1 MQRILSKRVL
11 RDIRENLLRYLALFF
26 LVAMVMYMVVAIVG
40 ASETIMQGTEE
51 SAAVHHREDGQF
63 GVFVPL
69 TDSEVTQITDKGVTV
84 QQDFSLDFHQGQA
97 TLRIYQAREKI
108 DLFAPEQGAELPM
121 QGEILLE
128 QHYAEKH
135 ELGLGDTL
143 TVGGRDFIVAG
154 IGSTPDYDATYEK
167 TSDTTVD
174 SNLFGVGFVTA
185 EDYEALKAGGQ
196 NFRTEDYTYTYL
208 LNGAMTDQELKE
220 LLQSFELDRSKVT
233 DTYFLEMLADAEET
247 KNDIQDGIREL
258 LDGVNELTDGVDEL
272 AEHNTDLTD
281 AADTLF
287 DAMLEQVNDSL
298 EDAGVE
304 VTLTSS
310 NYEQQLNTMI
320 ADPHAYTAS
329 MQEDLQDIKKS
340 LDELQEFR
348 DGVKSYTD
356 GVNAASAGG
365 GALVGGMSKITEN
378 SAALNQGAYG
388 IFNAILGMVN
398 EQLKTQLE
406 PYAAYGIT
414 FSGLTLDG
422 YGEQLDQMAAVFT
435 QKGASQ
441 TAAQLAAVKGQLDKV
456 ARFRDGVKAYT
467 AGVGEAAG
475 GSQQLFGGLSVL
487 YTASEP
493 LVSGTDAVV
502 DALMDMVEAQL
513 KENNITVD
521 LTADNYKEELDR
533 LAAEGSMDIKLRDS
547 LQEAKDTLADLEDF
561 REGIIEYT
569 DAVSEIADGSK
580 ELRDGVREL
589 QEEADDMIEEYFTFD
604 IDNLTQFLI
613 AEDNPRIDAAAGDVV
628 INRFAGILAG
638 IILMVL
644 FTYVISVFVIHNIEK
659 ESSVIGALY
668 ALGVTRGQLLFHY
681 LLNPMLISFLGGAV
695 GCILGFSKYGTGW
708 QMGDSIAYYSLPP
721 MQIVTPGYLLFYSL
735 IMPPVTAAVV
745 NYLVINKKLKRT
757 ALSLLRNEQTAG
769 KAGRIQNM
777 NLGNMKFLL
786 RFQIRQML
794 REIRSAFAVVIG
806 MFICLLILMLSIDCA
821 VLCINFGN
829 ACLEETKY
837 AYMYTYKYPTEDVP
851 EGGTPAYVENLKK
864 EAYGYNLD
872 VTVLGID
879 DDNPY
884 FPIATADKK
893 NEIVISS
900 AAAQKFGVKVG
911 DKLVLSDEVNE
922 RDYAFTVKD
931 IVSFTSGLLILM
943 LSIDCAVLCI
953 NFGNACLEET
963 KYAYMYTYK
972 YPTEDVPEGGT
983 PAYVENLKKEA
994 YGYNLDVTVLGID
1007 DDNPYFPI
1015 ATADK
1020 KNEIVISSAAAQKFG
1035 VKVGDKLVLSD
1046 EVNERDYA
1054 FTVKDIVSFTSGV
1067 YVFLDRDVMQ
1077 ELFDQEDDYYNV
1089 VFADHA
1095 LDIDNGRLYATV
1107 SKDNVAESSQIFT
1120 DMMGP
1125 MVVMLVAISALI
1137 FMIVMY
1143 LMMKVMID
1151 RSAFSISLMK
1161 VFGYRRREI
1170 RRLYLDGN
1178 FYVILLGAVICVPL
1192 AKWSMDLVY
1201 PYCIANVAIGMD
1213 LKFTPQIYIMIY
1225 GGILLC
1231 YMVINFLLVG
1241 RLNKLV
1247 PAEILKNRE

>member
-1 MQRILSKRVL
+1 MRSGFRRQNWRICRMQRILSKRVL

-108 DLFAPEQGAELPM
+108 DLFAPEQGAELPR

-143 TVGGRDFIVAG
+143 TVGCRDFIVAG

-258 LDGVNELTDGVDEL
+258 LDGVNELADGVDEL
-272 AEHNTDLTD
+272 AEHNTDLMD

-378 SAALNQGAYG
+378 SAALNQGADG

-398 EQLKTQLE
+398 EQLKAQME

-441 TAAQLAAVKGQLDKV
+441 TAAQLAAVKGQLDTV
-456 ARFRDGVKAYT
+456 AQFRDGVKAYT

-533 LAAEGSMDIKLRDS
+533 LAAEGSSMDIKLRDS
-547 LQEAKDTLADLEDF
+547 LQKAKDTLADLEDF

-721 MQIVTPGYLLFYSL
+721 MQIVAPGYLLFYSL

-769 KAGRIQNM
+769 KAGRVQNM

-806 MFICLLILMLSIDCA
+806 MFI
-821 VLCINFGN
+821 
-829 ACLEETKY
+829 
-837 AYMYTYKYPTEDVP
+837 
-851 EGGTPAYVENLKK
+851 
-864 EAYGYNLD
+864 
-872 VTVLGID
+872 
-879 DDNPY
+879 
-884 FPIATADKK
+884 
-893 NEIVISS
+893 
-900 AAAQKFGVKVG
+900 
-911 DKLVLSDEVNE
+911 
-922 RDYAFTVKD
+922 
-931 IVSFTSGLLILM
+931 
-943 LSIDCAVLCI
+943 
-953 NFGNACLEET
+953 
-963 KYAYMYTYK
+963 
-972 YPTEDVPEGGT
+972 
-983 PAYVENLKKEA
+983 
-994 YGYNLDVTVLGID
+994 
-1007 DDNPYFPI
+1007 
-1015 ATADK
+1015 
-1020 KNEIVISSAAAQKFG
+1020 
-1035 VKVGDKLVLSD
+1035 
-1046 EVNERDYA
+1046 
-1054 FTVKDIVSFTSGV
+1054 
-1067 YVFLDRDVMQ
+1067 
-1077 ELFDQEDDYYNV
+1077 
-1089 VFADHA
+1089 
-1095 LDIDNGRLYATV
+1095 
-1107 SKDNVAESSQIFT
+1107 
-1120 DMMGP
+1120 
-1125 MVVMLVAISALI
+1125 
-1137 FMIVMY
+1137 
-1143 LMMKVMID
+1143 
-1151 RSAFSISLMK
+1151 
-1161 VFGYRRREI
+1161 
-1170 RRLYLDGN
+1170 
-1178 FYVILLGAVICVPL
+1178 
-1192 AKWSMDLVY
+1192 
-1201 PYCIANVAIGMD
+1201 
-1213 LKFTPQIYIMIY
+1213 
-1225 GGILLC
+1225 
-1231 YMVINFLLVG
+1231 
-1241 RLNKLV
+1241 
-1247 PAEILKNRE
+1247 

>member
-26 LVAMVMYMVVAIVG
+26 LVALVMYMVVAIVG
-40 ASETIMQGTEE
+40 AAETIMQGTKE
-51 SAAVHHREDGQF
+51 SGRIHHREDGQF

-69 TDSEVTQITDKGVTV
+69 TDDEIAQIAEKGVTL
-84 QQDFSLDFHQGQA
+84 QRDFSLDFHLGQS
-97 TLRIYQAREKI
+97 TLRVYQARETV
-108 DLFAPEQGAELPM
+108 DLFVPSQGSELPA

-143 TVGGRDFIVAG
+143 TVGGRDFTVSG
-154 IGSTPDYDATYEK
+154 IGSTPDYDAAYEK

-174 SNLFGVGFVTA
+174 SNLFGVGFVTS
-185 EDYEALKAGGQ
+185 EDYEALKAGGE

-208 LNGAMTDQELKE
+208 LNDAMTDQKLKE

-258 LDGVNELTDGVDEL
+258 LDGVNELADGVDEL
-272 AEHNTDLTD
+272 AEHNAELTD

-298 EDAGVE
+298 KDAGVE

-310 NYEQQLNTMI
+310 NYEQQLNNMI
-320 ADPHAYTAS
+320 ANPHAYTAS
-329 MQEDLQDIKKS
+329 MRQDLQDIKKS
-340 LDELQEFR
+340 LDELQEYK
-348 DGVKSYTD
+348 DGIKAYTD
-356 GVNAASAGG
+356 GVNAASDGSG
-365 GALVGGMSKITEN
+365 KLVVGMGQITAN
-378 SAALNQGAYG
+378 SDALNQGADA

-398 EQLKTQLE
+398 EQLQAQFS
-406 PYAAYGIT
+406 AAGFP
-414 FSGLTLDG
+414 FSGLTADG
-422 YGEQLDQMAAVFT
+422 YGKELDQMAATFT
-435 QKGASQ
+435 QMGASQ
-441 TAAQLAAVKGQLDKV
+441 VAAQLSAVKSQLDTV
-456 ARFRDGVKAYT
+456 AQFRDGVKAYT
-467 AGVGEAAG
+467 KGVGEASIG
-475 GSQQLFGGLSVL
+475 NQQLFCGLSTL

-513 KENNITVD
+513 EESDISVD
-521 LTADNYKEELDR
+521 LTADNYKEELER
-533 LAAEGSMDIKLRDS
+533 LTAEGSSVDAKLKDS
-547 LQEAKDTLADLEDF
+547 LKEAKDTLADLEDF
-561 REGIIEYT
+561 REGIIDYT
-569 DAVSEIADGSK
+569 DAVDEIADGSR
-580 ELRDGVREL
+580 ELRDGVQEL
-589 QEEADDMIEEYFTFD
+589 QDETDDMIEEYFTFD

-613 AEDNPRIDAAAGDVV
+613 AADNPRIDAAAGDVI

-681 LLNPMLISFLGGAV
+681 LLNPMLIAFLGGVV

-708 QMGDSIAYYSLPP
+708 QMDDSIAYYSLPP
-721 MQIVTPGYLLFYSL
+721 MRIVTPGYLLFYSL

-745 NYLVINKKLKRT
+745 NYLVINKKLKCT

-806 MFICLLILMLSIDCA
+806 MFICLLILIMSIDCA

-900 AAAQKFGVKVG
+900 AAAQKFGVKAG

-922 RDYAFTVKD
+922 RDYAFTVKN
-931 IVSFTSGLLILM
+931 IVT
-943 LSIDCAVLCI
+943 
-953 NFGNACLEET
+953 
-963 KYAYMYTYK
+963 
-972 YPTEDVPEGGT
+972 
-983 PAYVENLKKEA
+983 
-994 YGYNLDVTVLGID
+994 
-1007 DDNPYFPI
+1007 
-1015 ATADK
+1015 
-1020 KNEIVISSAAAQKFG
+1020 
-1035 VKVGDKLVLSD
+1035 
-1046 EVNERDYA
+1046 
-1054 FTVKDIVSFTSGV
+1054 FTSGV

-1107 SKDNVAESSQIFT
+1107 SKENVEESSQIFT

-1178 FYVILLGAVICVPL
+1178 FYVILLGALICVPL

-1247 PAEILKNRE
+1247 PAEVLKNRE

>member
-1 MQRILSKRVL
+1 MRSGFRRRNWRICRMQRILSKRVL

-26 LVAMVMYMVVAIVG
+26 LVALVMYMVVAIVG
-40 ASETIMQGTEE
+40 AAETIMQGTKE
-51 SAAVHHREDGQF
+51 SGRIHHREDGQF

-69 TDSEVTQITDKGVTV
+69 TDDEIAQITEKGVTL
-84 QQDFSLDFHQGQA
+84 QRDFSLDFHLGQS
-97 TLRIYQAREKI
+97 TLRVYRERETV
-108 DLFAPEQGAELPM
+108 DLFVPSQGSEVPA

-135 ELGLGDTL
+135 ELGLGDSL
-143 TVGGRDFIVAG
+143 TVGGRDFIVTG
-154 IGSTPDYDATYEK
+154 IGSTPDYDAAYEK

-185 EDYEALKAGGQ
+185 EDYEALKAGGE

-208 LNGAMTDQELKE
+208 LNDAMTDQELKE

-247 KNDIQDGIREL
+247 KNDLQDGIREL
-258 LDGVNELTDGVDEL
+258 LDGVNELADGVDEL
-272 AEHNTDLTD
+272 AEHNAELTD

-298 EDAGVE
+298 KDAGVE
-304 VTLTSS
+304 VRLTSS

-320 ADPHAYTAS
+320 ANPHAYTAS
-329 MQEDLQDIKKS
+329 MRQDLQDIKKS
-340 LDELQEFR
+340 LDELQEYK
-348 DGVKSYTD
+348 DGIKAYTE
-356 GVNAASAGG
+356 GVNAASDGSG
-365 GALVGGMSKITEN
+365 KLVVGMGQITAN
-378 SAALNQGAYG
+378 SDALNQGADA

-398 EQLKTQLE
+398 EQLQAQFS
-406 PYAAYGIT
+406 AAGFP
-414 FSGLTLDG
+414 FSGLTADG
-422 YGEQLDQMAAVFT
+422 YGKELDQMAAMFT
-435 QKGASQ
+435 QMGDSQ
-441 TAAQLAAVKGQLDKV
+441 VAAQLSAVKSQLD
-456 ARFRDGVKAYT
+456 FRDGVKAYT
-467 AGVGEAAG
+467 KGVGEASIG
-475 GSQQLFGGLSVL
+475 NQQLFCGLSTL
-487 YTASEP
+487 YTASES

-513 KENNITVD
+513 EESDISVD
-521 LTADNYKEELDR
+521 LTADNYKEELER
-533 LAAEGSMDIKLRDS
+533 LTAEGSSVDAKLKDS
-547 LQEAKDTLADLEDF
+547 LKEAKDTLADLEDF
-561 REGIIEYT
+561 REGIIDYT
-569 DAVSEIADGSK
+569 DAVDEIADGSR
-580 ELRDGVREL
+580 ELRDGVQEL
-589 QEEADDMIEEYFTFD
+589 QDETDDMIEEYFTFD

-613 AEDNPRIDAAAGDVV
+613 AADNPRMDAAAGDVI

-681 LLNPMLISFLGGAV
+681 LLNPMLIAFLGGVV

-721 MQIVTPGYLLFYSL
+721 MRIVTPGYLLFYSL
-735 IMPPVTAAVV
+735 IMPPVTAVVV
-745 NYLVINKKLKRT
+745 NYLVINKKLKCT

-777 NLGNMKFLL
+777 NLGDMKFLL

-806 MFICLLILMLSIDCA
+806 MFICLLILMMSIDCA

-879 DDNPY
+879 DGNPY
-884 FPIATADKK
+884 FPI
-893 NEIVISS
+893 V
-900 AAAQKFGVKVG
+900 
-911 DKLVLSDEVNE
+911 
-922 RDYAFTVKD
+922 
-931 IVSFTSGLLILM
+931 
-943 LSIDCAVLCI
+943 
-953 NFGNACLEET
+953 
-963 KYAYMYTYK
+963 
-972 YPTEDVPEGGT
+972 
-983 PAYVENLKKEA
+983 
-994 YGYNLDVTVLGID
+994 
-1007 DDNPYFPI
+1007 
-1015 ATADK
+1015 TADK

-1067 YVFLDRDVMQ
+1067 YVFLDRDIMQ

-1107 SKDNVAESSQIFT
+1107 SKENVEESSQIFT

-1125 MVVMLVAISALI
+1125 MVVMLVAISVLI

-1178 FYVILLGAVICVPL
+1178 FYVILLGALICVPL

-1247 PAEILKNRE
+1247 PAEVLKNRE

>member
-26 LVAMVMYMVVAIVG
+26 LVALVMYMVVAIVG
-40 ASETIMQGTEE
+40 AAETIMQGTKE
-51 SAAVHHREDGQF
+51 SGRIHHGEDGQF

-69 TDSEVTQITDKGVTV
+69 TDDEIAQITEKGVTL
-84 QQDFSLDFHQGQA
+84 QRDFSLDFHLGQS
-97 TLRIYQAREKI
+97 TLRVYQARENV
-108 DLFAPEQGAELPM
+108 DLFVPSQSSEVPA

-135 ELGLGDTL
+135 ELGLGDSL
-143 TVGGRDFIVAG
+143 TVGGRDFIVTG

-185 EDYEALKAGGQ
+185 EDYEALKAGGE

-208 LNGAMTDQELKE
+208 LNDAMTDQELKE

-258 LDGVNELTDGVDEL
+258 LDGVNELADGVDEL
-272 AEHNTDLTD
+272 AEHNTELTD

-298 EDAGVE
+298 KEAGVE

-320 ADPHAYTAS
+320 ANPHAYTAS
-329 MQEDLQDIKKS
+329 MRQDLQDIKKS
-340 LDELQEFR
+340 LEELQEYK
-348 DGVKSYTD
+348 DGIKAYTE
-356 GVNAASAGG
+356 GVNAASDGSG
-365 GALVGGMSKITEN
+365 KLVVGMGQITVN
-378 SAALNQGAYG
+378 SDALNQGADA

-398 EQLKTQLE
+398 EQLQAQFHTS
-406 PYAAYGIT
+406 GFT
-414 FSGLTLDG
+414 FSGLTADG
-422 YGEQLDQMAAVFT
+422 YCKELDQMAAMFT
-435 QKGASQ
+435 QMGAPQ
-441 TAAQLAAVKGQLDKV
+441 VAAQLSTVKSQLDTV
-456 ARFRDGVKAYT
+456 AQFRDGVKAYT
-467 AGVGEAAG
+467 KGVGEASIG
-475 GSQQLFGGLSVL
+475 NQQLFCGLSTL

-513 KENNITVD
+513 EESDISVD
-521 LTADNYKEELDR
+521 LTADNYKEELER
-533 LAAEGSMDIKLRDS
+533 LTAGGSSVDAKLKDS
-547 LQEAKDTLADLEDF
+547 LKDAKDTLADLEDF
-561 REGIIEYT
+561 REGIIDYT
-569 DAVSEIADGSK
+569 DAVDEIADGSR
-580 ELRDGVREL
+580 ELRDGVQEL
-589 QEEADDMIEEYFTFD
+589 QDETDDMIEEYFTFD

-613 AEDNPRIDAAAGDVV
+613 AADNPRIDAAAGDVI

-681 LLNPMLISFLGGAV
+681 LLNPMLIAFLGGVV
-695 GCILGFSKYGTGW
+695 GCILGFSEYGTGW

-721 MQIVTPGYLLFYSL
+721 MRIVTPGYLLFYSL

-745 NYLVINKKLKRT
+745 NYLVINKKLKCT

-837 AYMYTYKYPTEDVP
+837 AYMYTYKYPMENVP

-884 FPIATADKK
+884 FPIVTADKK

-900 AAAQKFGVKVG
+900 AAAQKFGVKAG

-922 RDYAFTVKD
+922 RDYAFTVK
-931 IVSFTSGLLILM
+931 
-943 LSIDCAVLCI
+943 
-953 NFGNACLEET
+953 N
-963 KYAYMYTYK
+963 
-972 YPTEDVPEGGT
+972 
-983 PAYVENLKKEA
+983 
-994 YGYNLDVTVLGID
+994 TV
-1007 DDNPYFPI
+1007 N
-1015 ATADK
+1015 
-1020 KNEIVISSAAAQKFG
+1020 
-1035 VKVGDKLVLSD
+1035 
-1046 EVNERDYA
+1046 
-1054 FTVKDIVSFTSGV
+1054 FTSGV

-1107 SKDNVAESSQIFT
+1107 SKENVEESSQIFT

-1178 FYVILLGAVICVPL
+1178 FYVILLGALICVPL

-1247 PAEILKNRE
+1247 PAEVLKNRE

>member
-1 MQRILSKRVL
+1 MRSGFRRRNWRICRMQRILSKRVL

-26 LVAMVMYMVVAIVG
+26 LVALVMYMVVAIVG
-40 ASETIMQGTEE
+40 AAETIMQGTKE
-51 SAAVHHREDGQF
+51 SGRIHHREDGQF

-69 TDSEVTQITDKGVTV
+69 TDDEIAQITEKGVTL
-84 QQDFSLDFHQGQA
+84 QRDFSLDFHLGQS
-97 TLRIYQAREKI
+97 TLRVYRARETV
-108 DLFAPEQGAELPM
+108 DLFVPSQGSEVPA

-143 TVGGRDFIVAG
+143 TVGGRDFIVTG
-154 IGSTPDYDATYEK
+154 IGSTPDYDAAYEK

-185 EDYEALKAGGQ
+185 EDYEALKAGGES
-196 NFRTEDYTYTYL
+196 FRTEDYTYTYL
-208 LNGAMTDQELKE
+208 LNDAMTDQELKE

-258 LDGVNELTDGVDEL
+258 LDGVNELADGVDEL
-272 AEHNTDLTD
+272 AEHNTELTD

-298 EDAGVE
+298 KEAGVE

-320 ADPHAYTAS
+320 ANPHAYTAS
-329 MQEDLQDIKKS
+329 MRQDLQDIKKS
-340 LDELQEFR
+340 LEELQEYK
-348 DGVKSYTD
+348 DGIQAYTD
-356 GVNAASAGG
+356 GVNAASDGSG
-365 GALVGGMSKITEN
+365 KLVVGMGQITAN
-378 SAALNQGAYG
+378 SDALNQGADA

-398 EQLKTQLE
+398 EQLQAQFNTS
-406 PYAAYGIT
+406 GFT
-414 FSGLTLDG
+414 FLGLTTDG
-422 YGEQLDQMAAVFT
+422 YGKELDQMATTFT
-435 QKGASQ
+435 QMGAPQ
-441 TAAQLAAVKGQLDKV
+441 VAAQLSAVKSQLDTV
-456 ARFRDGVKAYT
+456 AQFRDGVKAYT
-467 AGVGEAAG
+467 KGVGEASIG
-475 GSQQLFGGLSVL
+475 NQQLFGGLSTL
-487 YTASEP
+487 YTASE
-493 LVSGTDAVV
+493 VVVDGTDAVV
-502 DALMDMVEAQL
+502 DALIDMVEAQL
-513 KENNITVD
+513 KESDITVD
-521 LTADNYKEELDR
+521 LTADNYKEELER
-533 LAAEGSMDIKLRDS
+533 LTTEGSSVDVKLQDS
-547 LQEAKDTLADLEDF
+547 LKEAKDTLADLEDF
-561 REGIIEYT
+561 REGIIDYT
-569 DAVSEIADGSK
+569 DAVDEIADGSRK
-580 ELRDGVREL
+580 LRDGVQEL
-589 QEEADDMIEEYFTFD
+589 QDETDDMIEEYFAFD

-613 AEDNPRIDAAAGDVV
+613 AADNPRMDAAAGDVV

-681 LLNPMLISFLGGAV
+681 LLNPLLISSLGGTV
-695 GCILGFSKYGTGW
+695 GCILGFSEYGTGW

-721 MQIVTPGYLLFYSL
+721 MRIVTPGYLLFYSL
-735 IMPPVTAAVV
+735 IMPPATAAVV
-745 NYLVINKKLKRT
+745 NYLVINKKLNRT

-806 MFICLLILMLSIDCA
+806 MFICLLILMMSIDCA

-884 FPIATADKK
+884 FPIVTADKK

-900 AAAQKFGVKVG
+900 AAAQKFGVKAG

-922 RDYAFTVKD
+922 RDYAFTVKN
-931 IVSFTSGLLILM
+931 IV
-943 LSIDCAVLCI
+943 
-953 NFGNACLEET
+953 N
-963 KYAYMYTYK
+963 
-972 YPTEDVPEGGT
+972 
-983 PAYVENLKKEA
+983 
-994 YGYNLDVTVLGID
+994 
-1007 DDNPYFPI
+1007 
-1015 ATADK
+1015 
-1020 KNEIVISSAAAQKFG
+1020 
-1035 VKVGDKLVLSD
+1035 
-1046 EVNERDYA
+1046 
-1054 FTVKDIVSFTSGV
+1054 FTSGV

-1107 SKDNVAESSQIFT
+1107 SKENVEESSQIFT

-1170 RRLYLDGN
+1170 RKLYLDGN
-1178 FYVILLGAVICVPL
+1178 FYVILLGALICVPL

-1247 PAEILKNRE
+1247 PAEVLKNRE

>member
-26 LVAMVMYMVVAIVG
+26 LVALVMYMVVAIVG
-40 ASETIMQGTEE
+40 AAETIMQGTKE
-51 SAAVHHREDGQF
+51 SGRIHHREDGQF

-69 TDSEVTQITDKGVTV
+69 TDDEIAQITEKGVTL
-84 QQDFSLDFHQGQA
+84 QRDFSLDFHLGQS
-97 TLRIYQAREKI
+97 TLRVYQARETV
-108 DLFAPEQGAELPM
+108 DLFVPSQGSEVPA

-135 ELGLGDTL
+135 ELGLGDSL
-143 TVGGRDFIVAG
+143 TVGGRDFIVTG
-154 IGSTPDYDATYEK
+154 IGSTPDYDAAYEK
-167 TSDTTVD
+167 ISDTTVD

-185 EDYEALKAGGQ
+185 EDYEALKAGGE

-208 LNGAMTDQELKE
+208 LNDAMTDQELKE

-258 LDGVNELTDGVDEL
+258 LDGVNELADGVDEL
-272 AEHNTDLTD
+272 AEHNAELTD

-298 EDAGVE
+298 KDAGVE

-310 NYEQQLNTMI
+310 NYEQQLSTMI
-320 ADPHAYTAS
+320 ANPHAHTAS
-329 MQEDLQDIKKS
+329 IRQDLQEAKKS
-340 LDELQEFR
+340 LEELQEYT
-348 DGVKSYTD
+348 DGIKAYTD
-356 GVNAASAGG
+356 GVNAASDGSG
-365 GALVGGMSKITEN
+365 KLVVGMGQITAN
-378 SAALNQGAYG
+378 SDALNQGADA
-388 IFNAILGMVN
+388 IFNAILGLVN
-398 EQLKTQLE
+398 EQLQTQLS
-406 PYAAYGIT
+406 AAGVP
-414 FSGLTLDG
+414 FSGLTADG
-422 YGEQLDQMAAVFT
+422 YGKELDQMAATFT
-435 QKGASQ
+435 QLGAPQ
-441 TAAQLAAVKGQLDKV
+441 VAAQLSTVKSQLDTV
-456 ARFRDGVKAYT
+456 AQFRDGVKAYT
-467 AGVGEAAG
+467 KGVGEASIG
-475 GSQQLFGGLSVL
+475 NQQLFCGLSTL
-487 YTASEP
+487 YTASE
-493 LVSGTDAVV
+493 VVVDGTDAVV
-502 DALMDMVEAQL
+502 DALIDMVEAQL
-513 KENNITVD
+513 KESDITVD
-521 LTADNYKEELDR
+521 LTADNYKEELER
-533 LAAEGSMDIKLRDS
+533 LTAEGSSVDVRLKDS
-547 LQEAKDTLADLEDF
+547 LKDAKDTLADLEDF
-561 REGIIEYT
+561 REGIIDYT
-569 DAVSEIADGSK
+569 DAVDEIASGSRK
-580 ELRDGVREL
+580 LRDGVQEL
-589 QEEADDMIEEYFTFD
+589 QDETDDMIEEYFTFD

-613 AEDNPRIDAAAGDVV
+613 AADNPRIDAAAGDVV
-628 INRFAGILAG
+628 INRFAGILSG
-638 IILMVL
+638 VILMVL

-681 LLNPMLISFLGGAV
+681 LLNPLLISFLGGAV
-695 GCILGFSKYGTGW
+695 GCILGFSEYGTGW

-745 NYLVINKKLKRT
+745 NYLVINKKLKCT

-806 MFICLLILMLSIDCA
+806 MFICLLILMMSIDCA

-879 DDNPY
+879 EGNPY
-884 FPIATADKK
+884 FPIETSKKK

-922 RDYAFTVKD
+922 RDYAFTVKN
-931 IVSFTSGLLILM
+931 IV
-943 LSIDCAVLCI
+943 
-953 NFGNACLEET
+953 N
-963 KYAYMYTYK
+963 
-972 YPTEDVPEGGT
+972 
-983 PAYVENLKKEA
+983 
-994 YGYNLDVTVLGID
+994 
-1007 DDNPYFPI
+1007 
-1015 ATADK
+1015 
-1020 KNEIVISSAAAQKFG
+1020 
-1035 VKVGDKLVLSD
+1035 
-1046 EVNERDYA
+1046 
-1054 FTVKDIVSFTSGV
+1054 FTSGV

-1107 SKDNVAESSQIFT
+1107 SKENVEESSQIFT

-1178 FYVILLGAVICVPL
+1178 FYVILLGALLCVPL

-1247 PAEILKNRE
+1247 PAEVLKNRE

>member
-40 ASETIMQGTEE
+40 AAETIMQGTEE

-69 TDSEVTQITDKGVTV
+69 TDSEVTQITDKGVMV

-258 LDGVNELTDGVDEL
+258 LDGVNELADGVDEL

-329 MQEDLQDIKKS
+329 MRQDLQDIKKS

-378 SAALNQGAYG
+378 SAALNQGADG

-398 EQLKTQLE
+398 EQLKAQLE

-435 QKGASQ
+435 KMGASQ
-441 TAAQLAAVKGQLDKV
+441 AAAQLAAVKGQLDTV
-456 ARFRDGVKAYT
+456 AQFRDGVKAYT
-467 AGVGEAAG
+467 AGVGEAAD

-533 LAAEGSMDIKLRDS
+533 LAAEGSSMDIKLQDS

-769 KAGRIQNM
+769 KAGRI
-777 NLGNMKFLL
+777 
-786 RFQIRQML
+786 
-794 REIRSAFAVVIG
+794 
-806 MFICLLILMLSIDCA
+806 
-821 VLCINFGN
+821 
-829 ACLEETKY
+829 
-837 AYMYTYKYPTEDVP
+837 
-851 EGGTPAYVENLKK
+851 
-864 EAYGYNLD
+864 
-872 VTVLGID
+872 
-879 DDNPY
+879 
-884 FPIATADKK
+884 
-893 NEIVISS
+893 
-900 AAAQKFGVKVG
+900 
-911 DKLVLSDEVNE
+911 
-922 RDYAFTVKD
+922 
-931 IVSFTSGLLILM
+931 
-943 LSIDCAVLCI
+943 
-953 NFGNACLEET
+953 
-963 KYAYMYTYK
+963 
-972 YPTEDVPEGGT
+972 
-983 PAYVENLKKEA
+983 
-994 YGYNLDVTVLGID
+994 
-1007 DDNPYFPI
+1007 
-1015 ATADK
+1015 
-1020 KNEIVISSAAAQKFG
+1020 
-1035 VKVGDKLVLSD
+1035 
-1046 EVNERDYA
+1046 
-1054 FTVKDIVSFTSGV
+1054 
-1067 YVFLDRDVMQ
+1067 
-1077 ELFDQEDDYYNV
+1077 
-1089 VFADHA
+1089 
-1095 LDIDNGRLYATV
+1095 
-1107 SKDNVAESSQIFT
+1107 
-1120 DMMGP
+1120 
-1125 MVVMLVAISALI
+1125 
-1137 FMIVMY
+1137 
-1143 LMMKVMID
+1143 
-1151 RSAFSISLMK
+1151 
-1161 VFGYRRREI
+1161 
-1170 RRLYLDGN
+1170 
-1178 FYVILLGAVICVPL
+1178 
-1192 AKWSMDLVY
+1192 
-1201 PYCIANVAIGMD
+1201 
-1213 LKFTPQIYIMIY
+1213 
-1225 GGILLC
+1225 
-1231 YMVINFLLVG
+1231 
-1241 RLNKLV
+1241 
-1247 PAEILKNRE
+1247 

>member
-26 LVAMVMYMVVAIVG
+26 LVALVMYMVVAIVG
-40 ASETIMQGTEE
+40 AAETIMQGTKE
-51 SAAVHHREDGQF
+51 SGRIHHREDGQF

-69 TDSEVTQITDKGVTV
+69 TDDKITQITEKGVTL
-84 QQDFSLDFHQGQA
+84 QRDFSMDFHLGQS
-97 TLRIYQAREKI
+97 TLRVYQARETV
-108 DLFAPEQGAELPM
+108 DLFVPSQGSEVPA

-135 ELGLGDTL
+135 ELGLGDSL
-143 TVGGRDFIVAG
+143 TVGGRDFIVTG
-154 IGSTPDYDATYEK
+154 IGSTPDYDAAYEK

-185 EDYEALKAGGQ
+185 EDYEALKAGGE

-208 LNGAMTDQELKE
+208 LNDAMTDQELKE

-258 LDGVNELTDGVDEL
+258 LDGVNELADGVDEL
-272 AEHNTDLTD
+272 AEHNTELTD

-298 EDAGVE
+298 KEAGVE

-320 ADPHAYTAS
+320 ANPHAYTAS
-329 MQEDLQDIKKS
+329 MRQDLQDIKKS
-340 LDELQEFR
+340 LEELQEYK
-348 DGVKSYTD
+348 DGIKAYTD
-356 GVNAASAGG
+356 GVNAASDGSG
-365 GALVGGMSKITEN
+365 KLVVGMGQITVN
-378 SAALNQGAYG
+378 SDALNQGADA

-398 EQLKTQLE
+398 EQLQAQFHTS
-406 PYAAYGIT
+406 GFT
-414 FSGLTLDG
+414 FSGLTADG
-422 YGEQLDQMAAVFT
+422 YGKELDQMAAMFT
-435 QKGASQ
+435 QRGAPQ
-441 TAAQLAAVKGQLDKV
+441 VAAQLSTVKGQLDTV
-456 ARFRDGVKAYT
+456 AKFRDGVKAYT
-467 AGVGEAAG
+467 KGVGEASIG
-475 GSQQLFGGLSVL
+475 NQQLFCGLSTL

-513 KENNITVD
+513 EESDISVD
-521 LTADNYKEELDR
+521 LTADNYKEELER
-533 LAAEGSMDIKLRDS
+533 LTAGGSSVDAKLKDS
-547 LQEAKDTLADLEDF
+547 LKDAKDTLADLEDF
-561 REGIIEYT
+561 REGIIDYT
-569 DAVSEIADGSK
+569 DAVDEIADGSR
-580 ELRDGVREL
+580 ELRDGVQEL
-589 QEEADDMIEEYFTFD
+589 QDETDDMIEEYFTFD

-613 AEDNPRIDAAAGDVV
+613 AADNPRIDAAAGDVI

-681 LLNPMLISFLGGAV
+681 LLNPMLIAFLGGVV

-721 MQIVTPGYLLFYSL
+721 MRIVTPGYLLFYSL
-735 IMPPVTAAVV
+735 IMPPATAAVV
-745 NYLVINKKLKRT
+745 NYLVINKKLNRT

-806 MFICLLILMLSIDCA
+806 MFICLLILMMSIDCA

-837 AYMYTYKYPTEDVP
+837 AYMYTYKYPTENVP
-851 EGGTPAYVENLKK
+851 EGGIPAYVENLKK

-884 FPIATADKK
+884 FPIVTADKK

-922 RDYAFTVKD
+922 RDYAFTVKN
-931 IVSFTSGLLILM
+931 IV
-943 LSIDCAVLCI
+943 
-953 NFGNACLEET
+953 N
-963 KYAYMYTYK
+963 
-972 YPTEDVPEGGT
+972 
-983 PAYVENLKKEA
+983 
-994 YGYNLDVTVLGID
+994 
-1007 DDNPYFPI
+1007 
-1015 ATADK
+1015 
-1020 KNEIVISSAAAQKFG
+1020 
-1035 VKVGDKLVLSD
+1035 
-1046 EVNERDYA
+1046 
-1054 FTVKDIVSFTSGV
+1054 FTSGV

-1107 SKDNVAESSQIFT
+1107 TKENVEESSQIFT

-1125 MVVMLVAISALI
+1125 MVIMLVAISALI

-1178 FYVILLGAVICVPL
+1178 FYVILLGALICVPL

-1247 PAEILKNRE
+1247 PAEVLKNRE

>member
-40 ASETIMQGTEE
+40 AAETIMQGTKE
-51 SAAVHHREDGQF
+51 SGRLHHREDGQF

-69 TDSEVTQITDKGVTV
+69 TDDEIAQIAEKGVTL
-84 QQDFSLDFHQGQA
+84 QRDFSLDFHLGQS
-97 TLRIYQAREKI
+97 TLRVYQARETV
-108 DLFAPEQGAELPM
+108 DLFVPSQGSELPA

-143 TVGGRDFIVAG
+143 TVGGRDFTVSG
-154 IGSTPDYDATYEK
+154 IGSTPDYDAAYEK

-185 EDYEALKAGGQ
+185 EDYEALKAGGE

-208 LNGAMTDQELKE
+208 LNDAMTDQELKE

-258 LDGVNELTDGVDEL
+258 LDGVNELADGVDEL
-272 AEHNTDLTD
+272 AEHNAELTD
-281 AADTLF
+281 AVDTLF

-298 EDAGVE
+298 KEAGVE

-310 NYEQQLNTMI
+310 NYEQQLNNMI
-320 ADPHAYTAS
+320 ANPHAYTAS
-329 MQEDLQDIKKS
+329 MRQDLQDIKKS
-340 LDELQEFR
+340 LDELQEYK
-348 DGVKSYTD
+348 DGIKAYTD
-356 GVNAASAGG
+356 GVNAASDGSG
-365 GALVGGMSKITEN
+365 KLVVGMGQITAN
-378 SAALNQGAYG
+378 SDALNQGADA

-398 EQLKTQLE
+398 KQLQAQFS
-406 PYAAYGIT
+406 AAG
-414 FSGLTLDG
+414 FSGLTADG
-422 YGEQLDQMAAVFT
+422 YGKELDQMAATFT
-435 QKGASQ
+435 QMGASQ
-441 TAAQLAAVKGQLDKV
+441 VAAQLSAVKNQLDKV
-456 ARFRDGVKAYT
+456 AQFRDGVKAYT
-467 AGVGEAAG
+467 KGVGEASIG
-475 GSQQLFGGLSVL
+475 NQQLFCGLSTL

-513 KENNITVD
+513 EESDISVD
-521 LTADNYKEELDR
+521 LTADNYKEELER
-533 LAAEGSMDIKLRDS
+533 LTAEGSSVDAKLKDS
-547 LQEAKDTLADLEDF
+547 LKEAKDTLADLEDF
-561 REGIIEYT
+561 REGIIDYT
-569 DAVSEIADGSK
+569 DAVDEIADGSR
-580 ELRDGVREL
+580 ELRDGVQEL
-589 QEEADDMIEEYFTFD
+589 QDETDDMIEEYFTFD

-613 AEDNPRIDAAAGDVV
+613 AADNPRIDAAAGDVI

-681 LLNPMLISFLGGAV
+681 LLNPMLIAFLGGVV

-708 QMGDSIAYYSLPP
+708 QMDDSIAYYSLPP
-721 MQIVTPGYLLFYSL
+721 MRIVTPGYLLFYSL

-745 NYLVINKKLKRT
+745 NYLVINKKLKCT

-806 MFICLLILMLSIDCA
+806 MFICLLILIMSIDCA

-900 AAAQKFGVKVG
+900 AAAQKFGVKAG

-922 RDYAFTVKD
+922 RDYAFTVKN
-931 IVSFTSGLLILM
+931 IV
-943 LSIDCAVLCI
+943 
-953 NFGNACLEET
+953 N
-963 KYAYMYTYK
+963 
-972 YPTEDVPEGGT
+972 
-983 PAYVENLKKEA
+983 
-994 YGYNLDVTVLGID
+994 
-1007 DDNPYFPI
+1007 
-1015 ATADK
+1015 
-1020 KNEIVISSAAAQKFG
+1020 
-1035 VKVGDKLVLSD
+1035 
-1046 EVNERDYA
+1046 
-1054 FTVKDIVSFTSGV
+1054 FTSGV

-1107 SKDNVAESSQIFT
+1107 SKENVEESSQIFT

-1125 MVVMLVAISALI
+1125 MVVMLVVISALI

-1178 FYVILLGAVICVPL
+1178 FYVILLGALICVPL

-1247 PAEILKNRE
+1247 PAEVLKNRE

>member
-11 RDIRENLLRYLALFF
+11 RDIRGNLLRYLALFF
-26 LVAMVMYMVVAIVG
+26 LVALVMYMVVAIVG
-40 ASETIMQGTEE
+40 AAETIMQGTKE
-51 SAAVHHREDGQF
+51 SGRIHHREDGQF

-69 TDSEVTQITDKGVTV
+69 TDDEIAQITEKGVTL
-84 QQDFSLDFHQGQA
+84 QRDFSLDFHLGQS
-97 TLRIYQAREKI
+97 TLRVYRARETV
-108 DLFAPEQGAELPM
+108 DLFVPSQGSKVPA

-143 TVGGRDFIVAG
+143 TVGGRDFTVTG
-154 IGSTPDYDATYEK
+154 IGSTPDYDAAYEK

-185 EDYEALKAGGQ
+185 EDYEALKVGGE

-208 LNGAMTDQELKE
+208 LNDAMTDQELKE

-258 LDGVNELTDGVDEL
+258 LDGVNELADGVDEL
-272 AEHNTDLTD
+272 AEHNAELTD

-298 EDAGVE
+298 KDAGVE

-320 ADPHAYTAS
+320 ANPHAYTAS
-329 MQEDLQDIKKS
+329 MRQDLQDIKKS
-340 LDELQEFR
+340 LDELQEYT
-348 DGVKSYTD
+348 DGIKAYTD
-356 GVNAASAGG
+356 GVNAASDGSG
-365 GALVGGMSKITEN
+365 KLVVGMGQITAN
-378 SAALNQGAYG
+378 SDALNQGADA

-398 EQLKTQLE
+398 EQLQAQFRTSGF
-406 PYAAYGIT
+406 P
-414 FSGLTLDG
+414 FFGLTTDG
-422 YGEQLDQMAAVFT
+422 YGKELDQMATTFT
-435 QKGASQ
+435 QMGDSQ
-441 TAAQLAAVKGQLDKV
+441 VAAQLSAVKSQLDTV
-456 ARFRDGVKAYT
+456 AQFRDGVKAYT
-467 AGVGEAAG
+467 KGVGEASI
-475 GSQQLFGGLSVL
+475 GSQQLFCGLSTL
-487 YTASEP
+487 YTASE
-493 LVSGTDAVV
+493 VVVDGTDAVV
-502 DALMDMVEAQL
+502 DALIDMVEAQL
-513 KENNITVD
+513 KESDITVD
-521 LTADNYKEELDR
+521 LTADNYKEELER
-533 LAAEGSMDIKLRDS
+533 LTAEGSSVDVKLKDS
-547 LQEAKDTLADLEDF
+547 LKDAKDTLADLEDF
-561 REGIIEYT
+561 REGIIDYT
-569 DAVSEIADGSK
+569 DAVDEIADGSR
-580 ELRDGVREL
+580 ELRDGVQEL
-589 QEEADDMIEEYFTFD
+589 QDETDDMIEEYFTFD

-613 AEDNPRIDAAAGDVV
+613 AADNPRMDAAAGDVI

-695 GCILGFSKYGTGW
+695 GCILGFSEYGTGW

-721 MQIVTPGYLLFYSL
+721 MRIVTPGYLLFYSL

-745 NYLVINKKLKRT
+745 NYLVINKKLKCT

-884 FPIATADKK
+884 FPIVTADKK

-911 DKLVLSDEVNE
+911 EKLVLSDEVNE
-922 RDYAFTVKD
+922 RDYAFTVKN
-931 IVSFTSGLLILM
+931 IV
-943 LSIDCAVLCI
+943 
-953 NFGNACLEET
+953 
-963 KYAYMYTYK
+963 
-972 YPTEDVPEGGT
+972 
-983 PAYVENLKKEA
+983 
-994 YGYNLDVTVLGID
+994 
-1007 DDNPYFPI
+1007 
-1015 ATADK
+1015 
-1020 KNEIVISSAAAQKFG
+1020 
-1035 VKVGDKLVLSD
+1035 
-1046 EVNERDYA
+1046 R
-1054 FTVKDIVSFTSGV
+1054 FTSGV
-1067 YVFLDRDVMQ
+1067 YVFLDRDIMQ

-1107 SKDNVAESSQIFT
+1107 SKENVEESSQIFT

-1178 FYVILLGAVICVPL
+1178 FYVILLGALICVPL

-1247 PAEILKNRE
+1247 PAEVLKNRE

>member
-1 MQRILSKRVL
+1 MRSGFRRQNWRICRMQRILSKRVL

-233 DTYFLEMLADAEET
+233 DIYFLEMLADAEET

-398 EQLKTQLE
+398 EQLKAQLE

-441 TAAQLAAVKGQLDKV
+441 TAAQLAAVKGQLDTV
-456 ARFRDGVKAYT
+456 AQFRDGVKAYT

-533 LAAEGSMDIKLRDS
+533 LAAEGSSMDIKLRDS

-721 MQIVTPGYLLFYSL
+721 MQIVTPGYLLF
-735 IMPPVTAAVV
+735 
-745 NYLVINKKLKRT
+745 
-757 ALSLLRNEQTAG
+757 
-769 KAGRIQNM
+769 
-777 NLGNMKFLL
+777 
-786 RFQIRQML
+786 
-794 REIRSAFAVVIG
+794 
-806 MFICLLILMLSIDCA
+806 
-821 VLCINFGN
+821 
-829 ACLEETKY
+829 
-837 AYMYTYKYPTEDVP
+837 
-851 EGGTPAYVENLKK
+851 
-864 EAYGYNLD
+864 
-872 VTVLGID
+872 TV
-879 DDNPY
+879 
-884 FPIATADKK
+884 
-893 NEIVISS
+893 
-900 AAAQKFGVKVG
+900 
-911 DKLVLSDEVNE
+911 
-922 RDYAFTVKD
+922 
-931 IVSFTSGLLILM
+931 
-943 LSIDCAVLCI
+943 
-953 NFGNACLEET
+953 
-963 KYAYMYTYK
+963 
-972 YPTEDVPEGGT
+972 
-983 PAYVENLKKEA
+983 
-994 YGYNLDVTVLGID
+994 
-1007 DDNPYFPI
+1007 
-1015 ATADK
+1015 
-1020 KNEIVISSAAAQKFG
+1020 
-1035 VKVGDKLVLSD
+1035 
-1046 EVNERDYA
+1046 
-1054 FTVKDIVSFTSGV
+1054 
-1067 YVFLDRDVMQ
+1067 
-1077 ELFDQEDDYYNV
+1077 
-1089 VFADHA
+1089 
-1095 LDIDNGRLYATV
+1095 
-1107 SKDNVAESSQIFT
+1107 
-1120 DMMGP
+1120 
-1125 MVVMLVAISALI
+1125 
-1137 FMIVMY
+1137 
-1143 LMMKVMID
+1143 
-1151 RSAFSISLMK
+1151 
-1161 VFGYRRREI
+1161 
-1170 RRLYLDGN
+1170 
-1178 FYVILLGAVICVPL
+1178 
-1192 AKWSMDLVY
+1192 
-1201 PYCIANVAIGMD
+1201 
-1213 LKFTPQIYIMIY
+1213 
-1225 GGILLC
+1225 
-1231 YMVINFLLVG
+1231 
-1241 RLNKLV
+1241 
-1247 PAEILKNRE
+1247 

>member
-26 LVAMVMYMVVAIVG
+26 LVALVMYMVVAIVG
-40 ASETIMQGTEE
+40 AAETIMQGTKE
-51 SAAVHHREDGQF
+51 SGRLHHREDGQF

-69 TDSEVTQITDKGVTV
+69 TDGEFAQITEKGVTL
-84 QQDFSLDFHQGQA
+84 QRDFSMDFHLGQS
-97 TLRIYQAREKI
+97 TLRVYQARENV
-108 DLFAPEQGAELPM
+108 DLFVPSQGSEVPA

-135 ELGLGDTL
+135 ELGLGDSL
-143 TVGGRDFIVAG
+143 TVGGRDFIVTG
-154 IGSTPDYDATYEK
+154 IGSTPDYDAAYEK

-185 EDYEALKAGGQ
+185 EDYEALKAGGES
-196 NFRTEDYTYTYL
+196 FRTEDYTYTYL
-208 LNGAMTDQELKE
+208 LNDAMTDQELKE

-258 LDGVNELTDGVDEL
+258 LDGVNELADGVDEL
-272 AEHNTDLTD
+272 AEHNAELTD

-298 EDAGVE
+298 KDAGVE

-320 ADPHAYTAS
+320 ANPHAYTAS
-329 MQEDLQDIKKS
+329 MRQDLQDIKKS
-340 LDELQEFR
+340 LDELQEYK
-348 DGVKSYTD
+348 DGIQAYTD
-356 GVNAASAGG
+356 GVNAASDGSG
-365 GALVGGMSKITEN
+365 KLVVGMGQITAN
-378 SAALNQGAYG
+378 SDALNQGADA

-398 EQLKTQLE
+398 EQLQAQFRTS
-406 PYAAYGIT
+406 GFT
-414 FSGLTLDG
+414 FLGLTADG
-422 YGEQLDQMAAVFT
+422 YGKELDQMAAMFT
-435 QKGASQ
+435 QMGASQ
-441 TAAQLAAVKGQLDKV
+441 VAAQLSAVKSQLDTV
-456 ARFRDGVKAYT
+456 AQFRDGVKAYT
-467 AGVGEAAG
+467 KGVGEASIG
-475 GSQQLFGGLSVL
+475 NQQLFGGLSTL
-487 YTASEP
+487 YTASE
-493 LVSGTDAVV
+493 VVVDGTDAVV
-502 DALMDMVEAQL
+502 DALIDMVEAQL
-513 KENNITVD
+513 KESDITVD
-521 LTADNYKEELDR
+521 LTADNYKEELER
-533 LAAEGSMDIKLRDS
+533 LTAEGSSVDAKLKDS
-547 LQEAKDTLADLEDF
+547 LKDAKDTLADLEDF
-561 REGIIEYT
+561 REGIIDYT
-569 DAVSEIADGSK
+569 DAVDEIADGSR
-580 ELRDGVREL
+580 ELRDGVQEL
-589 QEEADDMIEEYFTFD
+589 QDETDDMIEEYFTFD

-613 AEDNPRIDAAAGDVV
+613 AADNPRIDAAAGDVV
-628 INRFAGILAG
+628 INRFAGILSG

-695 GCILGFSKYGTGW
+695 GCILGFSEYGTGW
-708 QMGDSIAYYSLPP
+708 QMGDSTAYYSLPP
-721 MQIVTPGYLLFYSL
+721 MRIVTPGYLLFYSL

-745 NYLVINKKLKRT
+745 NYLVINKKLKCT

-864 EAYGYNLD
+864 ESYGYNLD

-922 RDYAFTVKD
+922 RDYAFTVKN
-931 IVSFTSGLLILM
+931 IVH
-943 LSIDCAVLCI
+943 
-953 NFGNACLEET
+953 
-963 KYAYMYTYK
+963 
-972 YPTEDVPEGGT
+972 
-983 PAYVENLKKEA
+983 
-994 YGYNLDVTVLGID
+994 
-1007 DDNPYFPI
+1007 
-1015 ATADK
+1015 
-1020 KNEIVISSAAAQKFG
+1020 
-1035 VKVGDKLVLSD
+1035 
-1046 EVNERDYA
+1046 
-1054 FTVKDIVSFTSGV
+1054 FTSGV

-1247 PAEILKNRE
+1247 PAEVLKNRE

>member
-40 ASETIMQGTEE
+40 AAETIMQGTEE

-135 ELGLGDTL
+135 ELRLGDTL

-258 LDGVNELTDGVDEL
+258 LDGVNELADGVDEL

-320 ADPHAYTAS
+320 ADPHAYTAF
-329 MQEDLQDIKKS
+329 MRQDLQDIKKS

-378 SAALNQGAYG
+378 SAALNQGADG

-398 EQLKTQLE
+398 EQLKAQLE

-441 TAAQLAAVKGQLDKV
+441 TAAQLAAVKGQLDTV
-456 ARFRDGVKAYT
+456 AQFRDGVKAYT

-513 KENNITVD
+513 KENNITMD
-521 LTADNYKEELDR
+521 LTADNYKEELER
-533 LAAEGSMDIKLRDS
+533 LAAEGSSMDIKLRDS
-547 LQEAKDTLADLEDF
+547 LQEAKDTLADLENF

-569 DAVSEIADGSK
+569 DAVSEITDGSK

-769 KAGRIQNM
+769 KAGRVQNM
-777 NLGNMKFLL
+777 NLGNMKFLR

-837 AYMYTYKYPTEDVP
+837 AYMYIYKYPTEDVP

-900 AAAQKFGVKVG
+900 AAAQKFDVKVG

-922 RDYAFTVKD
+922 RDYAFTVKN
-931 IVSFTSGLLILM
+931 IV
-943 LSIDCAVLCI
+943 
-953 NFGNACLEET
+953 
-963 KYAYMYTYK
+963 
-972 YPTEDVPEGGT
+972 
-983 PAYVENLKKEA
+983 
-994 YGYNLDVTVLGID
+994 
-1007 DDNPYFPI
+1007 
-1015 ATADK
+1015 
-1020 KNEIVISSAAAQKFG
+1020 
-1035 VKVGDKLVLSD
+1035 
-1046 EVNERDYA
+1046 R
-1054 FTVKDIVSFTSGV
+1054 FTSGV

-1107 SKDNVAESSQIFT
+1107 SKENVAESSQI
-1120 DMMGP
+1120 
-1125 MVVMLVAISALI
+1125 L
-1137 FMIVMY
+1137 
-1143 LMMKVMID
+1143 
-1151 RSAFSISLMK
+1151 
-1161 VFGYRRREI
+1161 
-1170 RRLYLDGN
+1170 
-1178 FYVILLGAVICVPL
+1178 
-1192 AKWSMDLVY
+1192 
-1201 PYCIANVAIGMD
+1201 
-1213 LKFTPQIYIMIY
+1213 QI
-1225 GGILLC
+1225 
-1231 YMVINFLLVG
+1231 
-1241 RLNKLV
+1241 
-1247 PAEILKNRE
+1247 

>member
-26 LVAMVMYMVVAIVG
+26 LVALVMYMVVAIVG
-40 ASETIMQGTEE
+40 AAETIMQGTKE
-51 SAAVHHREDGQF
+51 SGRLHHREDGQF

-69 TDSEVTQITDKGVTV
+69 TDGEIAQITEKGVTL
-84 QQDFSLDFHQGQA
+84 QRDFSLDFHLGQS
-97 TLRIYQAREKI
+97 TLRIYQERENV
-108 DLFAPEQGAELPM
+108 DLFVSSQGSEVPA

-143 TVGGRDFIVAG
+143 TVGGRDFTVTG
-154 IGSTPDYDATYEK
+154 IGSTPDYDAAYEK

-185 EDYEALKAGGQ
+185 QDYEALKAGGE

-208 LNGAMTDQELKE
+208 LNDAMTDQELKDM
-220 LLQSFELDRSKVT
+220 LQSFELDRSKVT

-247 KNDIQDGIREL
+247 KNDIQDGIQEL
-258 LDGVNELTDGVDEL
+258 LDGVNELADGVDEL
-272 AEHNTDLTD
+272 AEHNAELTD

-287 DAMLEQVNDSL
+287 DAMLEQVSDSL
-298 EDAGVE
+298 KDAGVE

-320 ADPHAYTAS
+320 ANPHAYTAS
-329 MQEDLQDIKKS
+329 IRQDLQEAKKS
-340 LDELQEFR
+340 LEELQEYK
-348 DGVKSYTD
+348 DGIKAYTD
-356 GVNAASAGG
+356 GVNAASDGSG
-365 GALVGGMSKITEN
+365 KLVVGMGQITAN
-378 SAALNQGAYG
+378 SDVLNQGADA
-388 IFNAILGMVN
+388 IFNAILGLVN
-398 EQLKTQLE
+398 EQLQTQLS
-406 PYAAYGIT
+406 AAGVP
-414 FSGLTLDG
+414 FSGLTADG
-422 YGEQLDQMAAVFT
+422 YGKELDQMAATFT
-435 QKGASQ
+435 QLGASQ
-441 TAAQLAAVKGQLDKV
+441 VAEQLSAVKSQLDTV
-456 ARFRDGVKAYT
+456 AQFRDGVKAYT
-467 AGVGEAAG
+467 KGVGEASIG
-475 GSQQLFGGLSVL
+475 NQQLFCGLSTL
-487 YTASEP
+487 YTASE
-493 LVSGTDAVV
+493 VVVDGTDAVV
-502 DALMDMVEAQL
+502 DALIDMVEAQL
-513 KENNITVD
+513 KESDITVD
-521 LTADNYKEELDR
+521 LTSDNYKEELDR
-533 LAAEGSMDIKLRDS
+533 LMAEGSSVDVKLKDS
-547 LQEAKDTLADLEDF
+547 LKEAKDTLADLEDF
-561 REGIIEYT
+561 REGIIDYT
-569 DAVSEIADGSK
+569 DAVDEIADGSR
-580 ELRDGVREL
+580 ELRDGVQEL
-589 QEEADDMIEEYFTFD
+589 QDETDDMIEEYFTFD

-613 AEDNPRIDAAAGDVV
+613 AADNPRIDAAAGDVV

-681 LLNPMLISFLGGAV
+681 LLNPMLISFLGGTV
-695 GCILGFSKYGTGW
+695 GCILGFSEYGTGW

-721 MQIVTPGYLLFYSL
+721 MRIVTPGYLLFYSL

-769 KAGRIQNM
+769 KASRIQNM

-806 MFICLLILMLSIDCA
+806 MFICLLILMMSIDCA

-879 DDNPY
+879 DGNPY
-884 FPIATADKK
+884 FPI
-893 NEIVISS
+893 V
-900 AAAQKFGVKVG
+900 
-911 DKLVLSDEVNE
+911 
-922 RDYAFTVKD
+922 
-931 IVSFTSGLLILM
+931 
-943 LSIDCAVLCI
+943 
-953 NFGNACLEET
+953 
-963 KYAYMYTYK
+963 
-972 YPTEDVPEGGT
+972 
-983 PAYVENLKKEA
+983 
-994 YGYNLDVTVLGID
+994 
-1007 DDNPYFPI
+1007 
-1015 ATADK
+1015 TADK

-1067 YVFLDRDVMQ
+1067 YVFLDRGVMQ

-1107 SKDNVAESSQIFT
+1107 SKENVEESSQIFT

-1178 FYVILLGAVICVPL
+1178 FYVILLGALICVPL

-1213 LKFTPQIYIMIY
+1213 IKFTPQIYIMIY
-1225 GGILLC
+1225 GGIWLC
-1231 YMVINFLLVG
+1231 YIVINFLLVG

-1247 PAEILKNRE
+1247 PAEVLKNRE

>member
-26 LVAMVMYMVVAIVG
+26 LVALVMYMVVAIVG
-40 ASETIMQGTEE
+40 AAETIMQGTKE
-51 SAAVHHREDGQF
+51 SGRIHHREDGQF

-69 TDSEVTQITDKGVTV
+69 TDDEIAQITEKGVTL
-84 QQDFSLDFHQGQA
+84 QRDFSLDFHLGQS
-97 TLRIYQAREKI
+97 TLRVYRARETV
-108 DLFAPEQGAELPM
+108 DLFVPSQGSELPA

-135 ELGLGDTL
+135 ELGLGDSL
-143 TVGGRDFIVAG
+143 TVGGRDFIVTG
-154 IGSTPDYDATYEK
+154 IGSTPDYDAAYEK

-185 EDYEALKAGGQ
+185 EDYEALKAGGE

-208 LNGAMTDQELKE
+208 LNDAMTDQELKE

-258 LDGVNELTDGVDEL
+258 LDGVNELADGVDEL
-272 AEHNTDLTD
+272 AEHNTELTD

-298 EDAGVE
+298 KEAGVE

-320 ADPHAYTAS
+320 ANPHAYTAS
-329 MQEDLQDIKKS
+329 MRQDLQDIKKS
-340 LDELQEFR
+340 LEELQEYK
-348 DGVKSYTD
+348 DGIQAYTD
-356 GVNAASAGG
+356 GVNAASDGSG
-365 GALVGGMSKITEN
+365 KLVVGMGQITAN
-378 SAALNQGAYG
+378 SDALNQGADA

-398 EQLKTQLE
+398 EQLQAQFNTS
-406 PYAAYGIT
+406 GFT
-414 FSGLTLDG
+414 FLGLTTDG
-422 YGEQLDQMAAVFT
+422 YGKELDQMATTFT
-435 QKGASQ
+435 QMGAHQ
-441 TAAQLAAVKGQLDKV
+441 VAAQLSAVKSQLDTV
-456 ARFRDGVKAYT
+456 AQFRDGVKAYT
-467 AGVGEAAG
+467 KGVGEASIG
-475 GSQQLFGGLSVL
+475 NQQLFGGLSTL
-487 YTASEP
+487 YTASE
-493 LVSGTDAVV
+493 VVVDGTDAVV
-502 DALMDMVEAQL
+502 DALIDMVEAQL
-513 KENNITVD
+513 KESDITVD
-521 LTADNYKEELDR
+521 LTADNYKEELER
-533 LAAEGSMDIKLRDS
+533 LTAEGSSVDAKLKDS
-547 LQEAKDTLADLEDF
+547 LKDAKDTLADLEDF
-561 REGIIEYT
+561 REGIIDYT
-569 DAVSEIADGSK
+569 DAVDEIADGSR
-580 ELRDGVREL
+580 ELRDGVQEL
-589 QEEADDMIEEYFTFD
+589 QDETDDMIEEYFTFD

-613 AEDNPRIDAAAGDVV
+613 AADNPRIDAAAGDVV
-628 INRFAGILAG
+628 INRFAGILSG

-769 KAGRIQNM
+769 KAGRVQNM

-922 RDYAFTVKD
+922 RDYAFTVKN
-931 IVSFTSGLLILM
+931 IVH
-943 LSIDCAVLCI
+943 
-953 NFGNACLEET
+953 
-963 KYAYMYTYK
+963 
-972 YPTEDVPEGGT
+972 
-983 PAYVENLKKEA
+983 
-994 YGYNLDVTVLGID
+994 
-1007 DDNPYFPI
+1007 
-1015 ATADK
+1015 
-1020 KNEIVISSAAAQKFG
+1020 
-1035 VKVGDKLVLSD
+1035 
-1046 EVNERDYA
+1046 
-1054 FTVKDIVSFTSGV
+1054 FTSGV

-1247 PAEILKNRE
+1247 PAEVLKNRE

>member
-26 LVAMVMYMVVAIVG
+26 LVALVMYMVVAIVG
-40 ASETIMQGTEE
+40 AAETIMQGTKE
-51 SAAVHHREDGQF
+51 SGRIHHREDGQF

-69 TDSEVTQITDKGVTV
+69 TDDEIAQITEKGVTL
-84 QQDFSLDFHQGQA
+84 QRDFSLDFHLGQS
-97 TLRIYQAREKI
+97 TLRVYRERETV
-108 DLFAPEQGAELPM
+108 DLFVPSQGSEVPA

-135 ELGLGDTL
+135 ELGLGDSL
-143 TVGGRDFIVAG
+143 TVGGRDFIVTG
-154 IGSTPDYDATYEK
+154 IGSTPDYDAAYEK

-185 EDYEALKAGGQ
+185 EDYEALKAGGE

-208 LNGAMTDQELKE
+208 LNDAMTDQELKE

-247 KNDIQDGIREL
+247 KNDLQDGIREL
-258 LDGVNELTDGVDEL
+258 LDGVNELADGVDEL
-272 AEHNTDLTD
+272 AEHNAELTD

-298 EDAGVE
+298 KDAGVE
-304 VTLTSS
+304 VRLTSS

-320 ADPHAYTAS
+320 ANPHAYTAS
-329 MQEDLQDIKKS
+329 MRQDLQDIKKS
-340 LDELQEFR
+340 LDELQEYK
-348 DGVKSYTD
+348 DGIKAYTE
-356 GVNAASAGG
+356 GVNAASDGSG
-365 GALVGGMSKITEN
+365 KLVVGMGQITAN
-378 SAALNQGAYG
+378 SDALNQGADA

-398 EQLKTQLE
+398 EQLQAQFS
-406 PYAAYGIT
+406 AAGFP
-414 FSGLTLDG
+414 FSGLTADG
-422 YGEQLDQMAAVFT
+422 YGKELDQMAAMFT
-435 QKGASQ
+435 QMGDSQ
-441 TAAQLAAVKGQLDKV
+441 VAAQLSAVKSQLD
-456 ARFRDGVKAYT
+456 FRDGVKAYT
-467 AGVGEAAG
+467 KGVGEASIG
-475 GSQQLFGGLSVL
+475 NQQLFCGLSTL
-487 YTASEP
+487 YTASES

-513 KENNITVD
+513 EESDISVD
-521 LTADNYKEELDR
+521 LTADNYKEELER
-533 LAAEGSMDIKLRDS
+533 LTAEGSSVDAKLKDS
-547 LQEAKDTLADLEDF
+547 LKEAKDTLADLEDF
-561 REGIIEYT
+561 REGIIDYT
-569 DAVSEIADGSK
+569 DAVDEIADGSR
-580 ELRDGVREL
+580 ELRDGVQEL
-589 QEEADDMIEEYFTFD
+589 QDETDDMIEEYFTFD

-613 AEDNPRIDAAAGDVV
+613 AADNPRMDAAAGDVI

-681 LLNPMLISFLGGAV
+681 LLNPMLIAFLGGVV

-721 MQIVTPGYLLFYSL
+721 MRIVTPGYLLFYSL
-735 IMPPVTAAVV
+735 IMPPVTAVVV
-745 NYLVINKKLKRT
+745 NYLVINKKLKCT

-777 NLGNMKFLL
+777 NLGDMKFLL

-806 MFICLLILMLSIDCA
+806 MFICLLILMMSIDCA

-879 DDNPY
+879 DGNPY
-884 FPIATADKK
+884 FPIVTADKK

-900 AAAQKFGVKVG
+900 AAAQKFGVK
-911 DKLVLSDEVNE
+911 
-922 RDYAFTVKD
+922 A
-931 IVSFTSGLLILM
+931 
-943 LSIDCAVLCI
+943 
-953 NFGNACLEET
+953 
-963 KYAYMYTYK
+963 
-972 YPTEDVPEGGT
+972 
-983 PAYVENLKKEA
+983 
-994 YGYNLDVTVLGID
+994 
-1007 DDNPYFPI
+1007 
-1015 ATADK
+1015 
-1020 KNEIVISSAAAQKFG
+1020 
-1035 VKVGDKLVLSD
+1035 GDKLVLSD

-1067 YVFLDRDVMQ
+1067 YVFLDRDIMQ

-1107 SKDNVAESSQIFT
+1107 SKENVEESSQIFT

-1125 MVVMLVAISALI
+1125 MVVMLVAISVLI

-1178 FYVILLGAVICVPL
+1178 FYVILLGALICVPL

-1247 PAEILKNRE
+1247 PAEVLKNRE

>member
-26 LVAMVMYMVVAIVG
+26 LVALVMYMVVAIVG
-40 ASETIMQGTEE
+40 AAETIMQGTKE
-51 SAAVHHREDGQF
+51 SGRIHHGEDGQF

-69 TDSEVTQITDKGVTV
+69 TDDEIAQITEKGVTL
-84 QQDFSLDFHQGQA
+84 QRDFSLDFHLGQS
-97 TLRIYQAREKI
+97 TLRVYQARENV
-108 DLFAPEQGAELPM
+108 DLFVSSQGSEVPA

-135 ELGLGDTL
+135 ELGLGDSL
-143 TVGGRDFIVAG
+143 TVGGRDFIVTG

-185 EDYEALKAGGQ
+185 EDYEALKAGGE

-208 LNGAMTDQELKE
+208 LNDAMTDQELKE

-258 LDGVNELTDGVDEL
+258 LDGVNELADGVDEL
-272 AEHNTDLTD
+272 AEHNTELTD

-298 EDAGVE
+298 KDAGVE

-320 ADPHAYTAS
+320 ANPHAYTAS
-329 MQEDLQDIKKS
+329 MRQDLQDIKKS
-340 LDELQEFR
+340 LEELQEYK
-348 DGVKSYTD
+348 DGIKAYTE
-356 GVNAASAGG
+356 GVNAASDGSG
-365 GALVGGMSKITEN
+365 KLVVGMGQITVN
-378 SAALNQGAYG
+378 SDALNQGADA

-398 EQLKTQLE
+398 EQLQAQFHTS
-406 PYAAYGIT
+406 GFT
-414 FSGLTLDG
+414 FSGLTADG
-422 YGEQLDQMAAVFT
+422 YCKELDQMAAMFT
-435 QKGASQ
+435 QMGAPQ
-441 TAAQLAAVKGQLDKV
+441 VAAQLSTVKSQLDTV
-456 ARFRDGVKAYT
+456 AQFRDGVKAYT
-467 AGVGEAAG
+467 KGVGEASIG
-475 GSQQLFGGLSVL
+475 NQQLFGGLSTL
-487 YTASEP
+487 YTASET
-493 LVSGTDAVV
+493 VVDGTDAVV
-502 DALMDMVEAQL
+502 DALIDMVEAQL
-513 KENNITVD
+513 KESDITVD
-521 LTADNYKEELDR
+521 LTADNYKEELER
-533 LAAEGSMDIKLRDS
+533 LTAEGSSVDVKLKDS
-547 LQEAKDTLADLEDF
+547 LNDAKDTLADLEDF
-561 REGIIEYT
+561 REGIIDYT
-569 DAVSEIADGSK
+569 DAVDEIAGGSR
-580 ELRDGVREL
+580 ELRDGVQEL
-589 QEEADDMIEEYFTFD
+589 QDETDDMIEEYFTFD

-613 AEDNPRIDAAAGDVV
+613 AADNPKIDAAAGDVI

-681 LLNPMLISFLGGAV
+681 LLNPMLIAFLGGVV

-721 MQIVTPGYLLFYSL
+721 MRIVTPGYLLFYSL
-735 IMPPVTAAVV
+735 IMPPATAAVV
-745 NYLVINKKLKRT
+745 NYLVINKKLNRT

-806 MFICLLILMLSIDCA
+806 MFICLLILMMSIDCA

-884 FPIATADKK
+884 FPIVTADKK

-900 AAAQKFGVKVG
+900 AAAQKFGVKAG

-922 RDYAFTVKD
+922 RDYAFTVKN
-931 IVSFTSGLLILM
+931 IV
-943 LSIDCAVLCI
+943 
-953 NFGNACLEET
+953 N
-963 KYAYMYTYK
+963 
-972 YPTEDVPEGGT
+972 
-983 PAYVENLKKEA
+983 
-994 YGYNLDVTVLGID
+994 
-1007 DDNPYFPI
+1007 
-1015 ATADK
+1015 
-1020 KNEIVISSAAAQKFG
+1020 
-1035 VKVGDKLVLSD
+1035 
-1046 EVNERDYA
+1046 
-1054 FTVKDIVSFTSGV
+1054 FTSGV

-1107 SKDNVAESSQIFT
+1107 SKENVEESSQIFT

-1170 RRLYLDGN
+1170 RKLYLDGN
-1178 FYVILLGAVICVPL
+1178 FYVILLGALICVPL

-1213 LKFTPQIYIMIY
+1213 IRFTPQIYIMIY

-1247 PAEILKNRE
+1247 PAEVLKNRE

>member
-26 LVAMVMYMVVAIVG
+26 LVALVMYMVVAIVG
-40 ASETIMQGTEE
+40 AAETIMQGTKE
-51 SAAVHHREDGQF
+51 SGRIHHREDGQF

-69 TDSEVTQITDKGVTV
+69 TDDEIAQITEKGVTL
-84 QQDFSLDFHQGQA
+84 QRDFSLDFHLGQS
-97 TLRIYQAREKI
+97 TLRVYRARETV
-108 DLFAPEQGAELPM
+108 DLFVPSQGSELPA

-135 ELGLGDTL
+135 ELGLGDSL
-143 TVGGRDFIVAG
+143 TVGGRDFIVTG
-154 IGSTPDYDATYEK
+154 IGSTPDYDAAYEK

-185 EDYEALKAGGQ
+185 EDYEALKAGGE

-208 LNGAMTDQELKE
+208 LNDAMTDQELKE

-258 LDGVNELTDGVDEL
+258 LDGVNELADGVDEL
-272 AEHNTDLTD
+272 AEHNTELTD

-298 EDAGVE
+298 KEAGVE

-320 ADPHAYTAS
+320 ANPHAYTAS
-329 MQEDLQDIKKS
+329 MRQDLQDIKKS
-340 LDELQEFR
+340 LEELQEYK
-348 DGVKSYTD
+348 DGIQAYTD
-356 GVNAASAGG
+356 GVNAASDGSG
-365 GALVGGMSKITEN
+365 KLVVGMGQITAN
-378 SAALNQGAYG
+378 SDALNQGADA

-398 EQLKTQLE
+398 EQLQAQFNTS
-406 PYAAYGIT
+406 GFT
-414 FSGLTLDG
+414 FLGLTTDG
-422 YGEQLDQMAAVFT
+422 YGKELDQMATTFT
-435 QKGASQ
+435 QMGAHQ
-441 TAAQLAAVKGQLDKV
+441 VAAQLSAVKSQLDTV
-456 ARFRDGVKAYT
+456 AQFRDGVKAYT
-467 AGVGEAAG
+467 KGVGEASIG
-475 GSQQLFGGLSVL
+475 NQQLFGGLSTL
-487 YTASEP
+487 YTASE
-493 LVSGTDAVV
+493 VVVDGTDAVV
-502 DALMDMVEAQL
+502 DALIDMVEAQL
-513 KENNITVD
+513 KESDITVD
-521 LTADNYKEELDR
+521 LTADNYKEELER
-533 LAAEGSMDIKLRDS
+533 LTAEGSSVDAKLKDS
-547 LQEAKDTLADLEDF
+547 LKDAKDTLADLEDF
-561 REGIIEYT
+561 REGIIDYT
-569 DAVSEIADGSK
+569 DAVDEIADGSR
-580 ELRDGVREL
+580 ELRDGVQEL
-589 QEEADDMIEEYFTFD
+589 QDETDDMIEEYFTFD

-613 AEDNPRIDAAAGDVV
+613 AADNPRIDAAAGDVV
-628 INRFAGILAG
+628 INRFAGILSG

-695 GCILGFSKYGTGW
+695 GCILGFSEYGTGW
-708 QMGDSIAYYSLPP
+708 QMGDSTAYYSLPP
-721 MQIVTPGYLLFYSL
+721 MRIVTPGYLLFYSL

-745 NYLVINKKLKRT
+745 NYLVINKKLKCT

-806 MFICLLILMLSIDCA
+806 MFICLLILMMSIDCA

-864 EAYGYNLD
+864 ESYGYNLD

-900 AAAQKFGVKVG
+900 AAAQKFGVKAG

-922 RDYAFTVKD
+922 RDYAFTVKN
-931 IVSFTSGLLILM
+931 IV
-943 LSIDCAVLCI
+943 
-953 NFGNACLEET
+953 N
-963 KYAYMYTYK
+963 
-972 YPTEDVPEGGT
+972 
-983 PAYVENLKKEA
+983 
-994 YGYNLDVTVLGID
+994 
-1007 DDNPYFPI
+1007 
-1015 ATADK
+1015 
-1020 KNEIVISSAAAQKFG
+1020 
-1035 VKVGDKLVLSD
+1035 
-1046 EVNERDYA
+1046 
-1054 FTVKDIVSFTSGV
+1054 FTSGV
-1067 YVFLDRDVMQ
+1067 YVFLNRDVMQ

-1107 SKDNVAESSQIFT
+1107 SKENVEESSQIFT

-1178 FYVILLGAVICVPL
+1178 FYVILLGALICVPL

-1247 PAEILKNRE
+1247 PAEVLKNRE

>member
-26 LVAMVMYMVVAIVG
+26 LVALVMYMVVAIVG
-40 ASETIMQGTEE
+40 AAETIMQGTKE
-51 SAAVHHREDGQF
+51 SGRLHHREDGQF

-69 TDSEVTQITDKGVTV
+69 TDDEIVQITEKGVTL
-84 QQDFSLDFHQGQA
+84 QRDFSLDFHLGQS
-97 TLRIYQAREKI
+97 TLRVYQARENV
-108 DLFAPEQGAELPM
+108 DLFVPSQGSEVPA

-135 ELGLGDTL
+135 ELGLGDSL
-143 TVGGRDFIVAG
+143 TVGGRDFIVTG
-154 IGSTPDYDATYEK
+154 IGSTPDYDAAYEK

-185 EDYEALKAGGQ
+185 EDYEALKAGGESL
-196 NFRTEDYTYTYL
+196 RTEDYTYTYL
-208 LNGAMTDQELKE
+208 LNDAMTDQELKE

-258 LDGVNELTDGVDEL
+258 LDGVNELADGVDEL
-272 AEHNTDLTD
+272 AEHNAELTD

-298 EDAGVE
+298 KDAGVE

-320 ADPHAYTAS
+320 ANPHAYTAS
-329 MQEDLQDIKKS
+329 IRQDLQEAKKS
-340 LDELQEFR
+340 LEELQEYK
-348 DGVKSYTD
+348 DGIKAYTD
-356 GVNAASAGG
+356 GVNAASDGSG
-365 GALVGGMSKITEN
+365 KLVVGMGQITAN
-378 SAALNQGAYG
+378 SDALNQGADA

-398 EQLKTQLE
+398 EQLQAQLS
-406 PYAAYGIT
+406 T
-414 FSGLTLDG
+414 VKS
-422 YGEQLDQMAAVFT
+422 QLDTV
-435 QKGASQ
+435 
-441 TAAQLAAVKGQLDKV
+441 AQ
-456 ARFRDGVKAYT
+456 FRDGVKTYT
-467 AGVGEAAG
+467 KGVGEASI
-475 GSQQLFGGLSVL
+475 GSQQLFCGLSTL
-487 YTASEP
+487 YTASET
-493 LVSGTDAVV
+493 VVDGTDAVV
-502 DALMDMVEAQL
+502 DALIDMVEAQL
-513 KENNITVD
+513 KESDITVD
-521 LTADNYKEELDR
+521 LTSDNYKEELDR
-533 LAAEGSMDIKLRDS
+533 LMAEGSSVDVKLKDS
-547 LQEAKDTLADLEDF
+547 LNDAKDTLADLEDF
-561 REGIIEYT
+561 REGIIDYT
-569 DAVSEIADGSK
+569 DAVDEIADGSR
-580 ELRDGVREL
+580 ELRDGVQEL
-589 QEEADDMIEEYFTFD
+589 QDETDDMIEEYFAFD

-613 AEDNPRIDAAAGDVV
+613 AADNPRIDAAAGDVV

-681 LLNPMLISFLGGAV
+681 LLNPLLISFLGGAA
-695 GCILGFSKYGTGW
+695 GCILGFSEYGTGW

-721 MQIVTPGYLLFYSL
+721 MRIVTPGYLLFYSL

-745 NYLVINKKLKRT
+745 NYLVINKKLKCT

-806 MFICLLILMLSIDCA
+806 MFICLLILMMSIDCA

-851 EGGTPAYVENLKK
+851 EGGIPAYVENLKK

-884 FPIATADKK
+884 FPIVTADKK

-922 RDYAFTVKD
+922 RDYAFTVKN
-931 IVSFTSGLLILM
+931 IV
-943 LSIDCAVLCI
+943 
-953 NFGNACLEET
+953 N
-963 KYAYMYTYK
+963 
-972 YPTEDVPEGGT
+972 
-983 PAYVENLKKEA
+983 
-994 YGYNLDVTVLGID
+994 
-1007 DDNPYFPI
+1007 
-1015 ATADK
+1015 
-1020 KNEIVISSAAAQKFG
+1020 
-1035 VKVGDKLVLSD
+1035 
-1046 EVNERDYA
+1046 
-1054 FTVKDIVSFTSGV
+1054 FTSGV

-1107 SKDNVAESSQIFT
+1107 SKENVEESSQIFT

-1178 FYVILLGAVICVPL
+1178 FYVILLGALICVPL

-1213 LKFTPQIYIMIY
+1213 IKFTPQIYIMIY
-1225 GGILLC
+1225 GGIWLC
-1231 YMVINFLLVG
+1231 YIVINFLLVG

-1247 PAEILKNRE
+1247 PAEVLKNRE

>member
-40 ASETIMQGTEE
+40 AAETIMQGTKE
-51 SAAVHHREDGQF
+51 SGRLHHREDGQF

-69 TDSEVTQITDKGVTV
+69 TDGEFAQITEKGVTL
-84 QQDFSLDFHQGQA
+84 QRDFSMDFHLGQS
-97 TLRIYQAREKI
+97 TLRVYQARENV
-108 DLFAPEQGAELPM
+108 DLFVSSQGSEVPA

-143 TVGGRDFIVAG
+143 TVGGRDFIVTG
-154 IGSTPDYDATYEK
+154 IGSTPDYDAAYEK

-185 EDYEALKAGGQ
+185 EDYEALKAGGE

-208 LNGAMTDQELKE
+208 LNDAMTDQELKE

-247 KNDIQDGIREL
+247 RNDIQDGIREL
-258 LDGVNELTDGVDEL
+258 LDGVNELADGVDEL
-272 AEHNTDLTD
+272 AEHNAELTD
-281 AADTLF
+281 AVDTLF

-298 EDAGVE
+298 KEAGVE

-310 NYEQQLNTMI
+310 NYEQQLNNMI
-320 ADPHAYTAS
+320 ANPHAYTAS
-329 MQEDLQDIKKS
+329 MRQDLQDIKKS
-340 LDELQEFR
+340 LDELQEYK
-348 DGVKSYTD
+348 DGIKAYTE
-356 GVNAASAGG
+356 GVNAASDGSG
-365 GALVGGMSKITEN
+365 KLVVGMGQITAN
-378 SAALNQGAYG
+378 SDALNQGADA

-398 EQLKTQLE
+398 KQLQAQFS
-406 PYAAYGIT
+406 AAG
-414 FSGLTLDG
+414 FSGLTADG
-422 YGEQLDQMAAVFT
+422 YGKELDQMAATFT
-435 QKGASQ
+435 QMGASQ
-441 TAAQLAAVKGQLDKV
+441 VAAQLSAVKNQLDKV
-456 ARFRDGVKAYT
+456 AQFRDGVKAYT
-467 AGVGEAAG
+467 KGVGEASIG
-475 GSQQLFGGLSVL
+475 NQQLFCGLSTL

-513 KENNITVD
+513 EESDISVD
-521 LTADNYKEELDR
+521 LTADNYKEELER
-533 LAAEGSMDIKLRDS
+533 LTAEGSSVDAKLKDS
-547 LQEAKDTLADLEDF
+547 LKEAKDTLADLEDF
-561 REGIIEYT
+561 REGIIDYT
-569 DAVSEIADGSK
+569 DAVDEIADGSR
-580 ELRDGVREL
+580 ELRDGVQEL
-589 QEEADDMIEEYFTFD
+589 QDETDDMIEEYFTFD

-613 AEDNPRIDAAAGDVV
+613 AADNPRIDAAAGDVI

-681 LLNPMLISFLGGAV
+681 LLNPMLIAFLGGVV
-695 GCILGFSKYGTGW
+695 GCILGFSEYGTGW

-721 MQIVTPGYLLFYSL
+721 MRIVTPGYLLFYSL

-745 NYLVINKKLKRT
+745 NYLVINKKLKCT

-806 MFICLLILMLSIDCA
+806 MFICLLILMMSIDCA

-829 ACLEETKY
+829 SCLEETKY

-884 FPIATADKK
+884 FPIVTADKK

-922 RDYAFTVKD
+922 RDYAFTVKN
-931 IVSFTSGLLILM
+931 IM
-943 LSIDCAVLCI
+943 
-953 NFGNACLEET
+953 N
-963 KYAYMYTYK
+963 
-972 YPTEDVPEGGT
+972 
-983 PAYVENLKKEA
+983 
-994 YGYNLDVTVLGID
+994 
-1007 DDNPYFPI
+1007 
-1015 ATADK
+1015 
-1020 KNEIVISSAAAQKFG
+1020 
-1035 VKVGDKLVLSD
+1035 
-1046 EVNERDYA
+1046 
-1054 FTVKDIVSFTSGV
+1054 FTSGV

-1107 SKDNVAESSQIFT
+1107 SKENVEESSQIFT

-1178 FYVILLGAVICVPL
+1178 FYVILLGALICVPL

-1247 PAEILKNRE
+1247 PAEVLKNRE

>member
-11 RDIRENLLRYLALFF
+11 RDIRGNLLRYLALFF
-26 LVAMVMYMVVAIVG
+26 LVALVMYMVVAIVG
-40 ASETIMQGTEE
+40 AAETIMQGTKE
-51 SAAVHHREDGQF
+51 SGRIHHREDGQF

-69 TDSEVTQITDKGVTV
+69 TDDEIAQITEKGVTL
-84 QQDFSLDFHQGQA
+84 QRDFSLDFHLGQS
-97 TLRIYQAREKI
+97 TLRVYRARETV
-108 DLFAPEQGAELPM
+108 DLFVPSQGSKVPA

-143 TVGGRDFIVAG
+143 TIGGRDFTVTG
-154 IGSTPDYDATYEK
+154 IGSTPDYDAAYEK

-185 EDYEALKAGGQ
+185 EDYEALKVGGE

-208 LNGAMTDQELKE
+208 LNDAMTDQELKE

-258 LDGVNELTDGVDEL
+258 LDGVNELADGVDEL
-272 AEHNTDLTD
+272 AEHNAELTD

-298 EDAGVE
+298 KDAGVE

-320 ADPHAYTAS
+320 ANPHAYTAS
-329 MQEDLQDIKKS
+329 MRQDLQDIKKS
-340 LDELQEFR
+340 LDELQEYT
-348 DGVKSYTD
+348 DGIKAYTD
-356 GVNAASAGG
+356 GVNAASDGSG
-365 GALVGGMSKITEN
+365 KLVVGMGQITAN
-378 SAALNQGAYG
+378 SDALNQGADA

-398 EQLKTQLE
+398 EQLQAQFRTSGFPFL
-406 PYAAYGIT
+406 
-414 FSGLTLDG
+414 GLTTDG
-422 YGEQLDQMAAVFT
+422 YGKELDQMATTFT
-435 QKGASQ
+435 QMGDSQ
-441 TAAQLAAVKGQLDKV
+441 VAAQLSAVKSQLDTV
-456 ARFRDGVKAYT
+456 AQFRDGVKAYT
-467 AGVGEAAG
+467 KGVGEASIG
-475 GSQQLFGGLSVL
+475 NQQLFCGLSTL
-487 YTASEP
+487 YTASE
-493 LVSGTDAVV
+493 VVVDGTDAVV
-502 DALMDMVEAQL
+502 DALIDMVEAQL
-513 KENNITVD
+513 KESDITVD
-521 LTADNYKEELDR
+521 LTADNYKEELER
-533 LAAEGSMDIKLRDS
+533 LTAEGSSVDVKLKDS
-547 LQEAKDTLADLEDF
+547 LKDAKDTLADLEDF
-561 REGIIEYT
+561 REGIIDYT
-569 DAVSEIADGSK
+569 DAVDEIADGSR
-580 ELRDGVREL
+580 ELRDGVQEL
-589 QEEADDMIEEYFTFD
+589 QDETDDMIEEYFTFD

-613 AEDNPRIDAAAGDVV
+613 AADNPRMDAAAGDVI

-695 GCILGFSKYGTGW
+695 GCILGFSEYGTGW

-721 MQIVTPGYLLFYSL
+721 MRIVTPGYLLFYSL

-745 NYLVINKKLKRT
+745 NYLVINKKLKCT

-837 AYMYTYKYPTEDVP
+837 AYMYTYKYPTENVP
-851 EGGTPAYVENLKK
+851 EGGIPAYVENLKK

-884 FPIATADKK
+884 FPIVTADKK

-922 RDYAFTVKD
+922 RDYAFTVKN
-931 IVSFTSGLLILM
+931 IV
-943 LSIDCAVLCI
+943 
-953 NFGNACLEET
+953 N
-963 KYAYMYTYK
+963 
-972 YPTEDVPEGGT
+972 
-983 PAYVENLKKEA
+983 
-994 YGYNLDVTVLGID
+994 
-1007 DDNPYFPI
+1007 
-1015 ATADK
+1015 
-1020 KNEIVISSAAAQKFG
+1020 
-1035 VKVGDKLVLSD
+1035 
-1046 EVNERDYA
+1046 
-1054 FTVKDIVSFTSGV
+1054 FTSGV

-1107 SKDNVAESSQIFT
+1107 TKENVEESSQIFT

-1125 MVVMLVAISALI
+1125 MVIMLVAISALI

-1178 FYVILLGAVICVPL
+1178 FYVILLGALICVPL

-1225 GGILLC
+1225 GGIWLC

-1247 PAEILKNRE
+1247 PAEVLKNRE

>member
-26 LVAMVMYMVVAIVG
+26 LVALVMYMVVAIVG
-40 ASETIMQGTEE
+40 AAETIMQGTKE
-51 SAAVHHREDGQF
+51 SGRIHHREDGQF

-69 TDSEVTQITDKGVTV
+69 TDDEIAQITEKGVTL
-84 QQDFSLDFHQGQA
+84 QRDFSLDFHLGQS
-97 TLRIYQAREKI
+97 TLRVYQARETV
-108 DLFAPEQGAELPM
+108 DLFVPSQGSEVPA

-135 ELGLGDTL
+135 ELGLGDSL
-143 TVGGRDFIVAG
+143 TVGGRDFIVTG
-154 IGSTPDYDATYEK
+154 IGSTPDYDAAYEK

-185 EDYEALKAGGQ
+185 EDYEALKAGGES
-196 NFRTEDYTYTYL
+196 FRTEDYTYTYL
-208 LNGAMTDQELKE
+208 LNDAMTDQELKE

-258 LDGVNELTDGVDEL
+258 LDGVNELADGVDEL
-272 AEHNTDLTD
+272 AEHNAELTD

-298 EDAGVE
+298 KDAGVE

-320 ADPHAYTAS
+320 ANPHAYTAS
-329 MQEDLQDIKKS
+329 MRQDLQDIKKS
-340 LDELQEFR
+340 LDELQEYK
-348 DGVKSYTD
+348 DGIQAYTD
-356 GVNAASAGG
+356 GVNAASDGSG
-365 GALVGGMSKITEN
+365 KLVVGMGQITAN
-378 SAALNQGAYG
+378 SDALNQGADA

-398 EQLKTQLE
+398 EQLQAQFRTS
-406 PYAAYGIT
+406 GFT
-414 FSGLTLDG
+414 FLGLTADG
-422 YGEQLDQMAAVFT
+422 YGKELDQMAAMFT
-435 QKGASQ
+435 QMGASQ
-441 TAAQLAAVKGQLDKV
+441 VAAQLSAVKSQLDTV
-456 ARFRDGVKAYT
+456 AQFRDGVKAYT
-467 AGVGEAAG
+467 KGVGEASIG
-475 GSQQLFGGLSVL
+475 NQQLFCGLSTL

-513 KENNITVD
+513 EESDISVD
-521 LTADNYKEELDR
+521 LTADNYKEELER
-533 LAAEGSMDIKLRDS
+533 LTAEGSSVDAKLKDS
-547 LQEAKDTLADLEDF
+547 LKEAKDTLADLEDF
-561 REGIIEYT
+561 REGIIDYT
-569 DAVSEIADGSK
+569 DAVDEIADGSR
-580 ELRDGVREL
+580 ELRDGVQEL
-589 QEEADDMIEEYFTFD
+589 QDETDDMIEEYFTFD

-613 AEDNPRIDAAAGDVV
+613 AADNPRIDAAAGDVI

-681 LLNPMLISFLGGAV
+681 LLNPMLIAFLGGVV
-695 GCILGFSKYGTGW
+695 GCILGFSQYGTGW

-721 MQIVTPGYLLFYSL
+721 MRIVTPGYLLFYSL
-735 IMPPVTAAVV
+735 IMPPVTAVVV
-745 NYLVINKKLKRT
+745 NYLVINKKLKCT
-757 ALSLLRNEQTAG
+757 ALSLLRNEKTAG

-806 MFICLLILMLSIDCA
+806 MFICLLILMMSIDCA

-879 DDNPY
+879 DGNPY
-884 FPIATADKK
+884 FPIVTADKK

-922 RDYAFTVKD
+922 RDYAFTVKN
-931 IVSFTSGLLILM
+931 IV
-943 LSIDCAVLCI
+943 
-953 NFGNACLEET
+953 N
-963 KYAYMYTYK
+963 
-972 YPTEDVPEGGT
+972 
-983 PAYVENLKKEA
+983 
-994 YGYNLDVTVLGID
+994 
-1007 DDNPYFPI
+1007 
-1015 ATADK
+1015 
-1020 KNEIVISSAAAQKFG
+1020 
-1035 VKVGDKLVLSD
+1035 
-1046 EVNERDYA
+1046 
-1054 FTVKDIVSFTSGV
+1054 FTSGV

-1107 SKDNVAESSQIFT
+1107 SKENVEESSQIFT

-1161 VFGYRRREI
+1161 VFGYHRREI

-1178 FYVILLGAVICVPL
+1178 FYVILLGALICVPL

-1225 GGILLC
+1225 GGIWLC
-1231 YMVINFLLVG
+1231 YIVINFLLVG

-1247 PAEILKNRE
+1247 PAEVLKNRE

>member
-1 MQRILSKRVL
+1 MRSGFRRQNWRICRMQRILSKRVL

-378 SAALNQGAYG
+378 SAALNQGADG

-441 TAAQLAAVKGQLDKV
+441 TAAQLAAVKGQLDTV
-456 ARFRDGVKAYT
+456 AQFRDGVKAYT

-493 LVSGTDAVV
+493 LVSGTDAIV

-533 LAAEGSMDIKLRDS
+533 LAAEGSSMDIKLRDS
-547 LQEAKDTLADLEDF
+547 LQEAKDTLADLENF

-580 ELRDGVREL
+580 ELRDGVGEL

-668 ALGVTRGQLLFHY
+668 ALGVTREQLLFHY

-721 MQIVTPGYLLFYSL
+721 MQIVTPGYLLF
-735 IMPPVTAAVV
+735 
-745 NYLVINKKLKRT
+745 
-757 ALSLLRNEQTAG
+757 
-769 KAGRIQNM
+769 
-777 NLGNMKFLL
+777 
-786 RFQIRQML
+786 
-794 REIRSAFAVVIG
+794 
-806 MFICLLILMLSIDCA
+806 
-821 VLCINFGN
+821 
-829 ACLEETKY
+829 
-837 AYMYTYKYPTEDVP
+837 
-851 EGGTPAYVENLKK
+851 
-864 EAYGYNLD
+864 
-872 VTVLGID
+872 TV
-879 DDNPY
+879 
-884 FPIATADKK
+884 
-893 NEIVISS
+893 
-900 AAAQKFGVKVG
+900 
-911 DKLVLSDEVNE
+911 
-922 RDYAFTVKD
+922 
-931 IVSFTSGLLILM
+931 
-943 LSIDCAVLCI
+943 
-953 NFGNACLEET
+953 
-963 KYAYMYTYK
+963 
-972 YPTEDVPEGGT
+972 
-983 PAYVENLKKEA
+983 
-994 YGYNLDVTVLGID
+994 
-1007 DDNPYFPI
+1007 
-1015 ATADK
+1015 
-1020 KNEIVISSAAAQKFG
+1020 
-1035 VKVGDKLVLSD
+1035 
-1046 EVNERDYA
+1046 
-1054 FTVKDIVSFTSGV
+1054 
-1067 YVFLDRDVMQ
+1067 
-1077 ELFDQEDDYYNV
+1077 
-1089 VFADHA
+1089 
-1095 LDIDNGRLYATV
+1095 
-1107 SKDNVAESSQIFT
+1107 
-1120 DMMGP
+1120 
-1125 MVVMLVAISALI
+1125 
-1137 FMIVMY
+1137 
-1143 LMMKVMID
+1143 
-1151 RSAFSISLMK
+1151 
-1161 VFGYRRREI
+1161 
-1170 RRLYLDGN
+1170 
-1178 FYVILLGAVICVPL
+1178 
-1192 AKWSMDLVY
+1192 
-1201 PYCIANVAIGMD
+1201 
-1213 LKFTPQIYIMIY
+1213 
-1225 GGILLC
+1225 
-1231 YMVINFLLVG
+1231 
-1241 RLNKLV
+1241 
-1247 PAEILKNRE
+1247 

>member
-26 LVAMVMYMVVAIVG
+26 LVALVMYMVVAIVG
-40 ASETIMQGTEE
+40 AAETIMQGTKE
-51 SAAVHHREDGQF
+51 SGRIHHREDGQF

-69 TDSEVTQITDKGVTV
+69 TDDEIAQITEKGVTL
-84 QQDFSLDFHQGQA
+84 QRDFSLDFHLGQS
-97 TLRIYQAREKI
+97 TLRVYQARETV
-108 DLFAPEQGAELPM
+108 DLFVPSQGSELPA

-135 ELGLGDTL
+135 ELELGDTL
-143 TVGGRDFIVAG
+143 TVGGRDFTVSG
-154 IGSTPDYDATYEK
+154 IGSTPDYDAAYEK

-174 SNLFGVGFVTA
+174 SNLFGVGFVTS
-185 EDYEALKAGGQ
+185 EDYEALKAGGE

-208 LNGAMTDQELKE
+208 LNDAMTDQELKE

-258 LDGVNELTDGVDEL
+258 LDGVNELADGVDEL
-272 AEHNTDLTD
+272 AEHNAELTD

-298 EDAGVE
+298 KDAGVE

-310 NYEQQLNTMI
+310 NYEQQLNNMI
-320 ADPHAYTAS
+320 ANPHAYTAS
-329 MQEDLQDIKKS
+329 MRQDLQDIKKS
-340 LDELQEFR
+340 LDELQEYK
-348 DGVKSYTD
+348 DGIKAYTD
-356 GVNAASAGG
+356 GVNAASDGSG
-365 GALVGGMSKITEN
+365 KLVVGMGKITAN
-378 SAALNQGAYG
+378 SDDLNQGADA

-398 EQLKTQLE
+398 EQLQAQFS
-406 PYAAYGIT
+406 AAGFP
-414 FSGLTLDG
+414 FSGLTANG
-422 YGEQLDQMAAVFT
+422 YGKELDQMAAMFT
-435 QKGASQ
+435 QMGASQ
-441 TAAQLAAVKGQLDKV
+441 VAAQLSNVKSQLDTV
-456 ARFRDGVKAYT
+456 AQFRDGVKAYT
-467 AGVGEAAG
+467 KGVGEASIG
-475 GSQQLFGGLSVL
+475 NQQLFCGLSTL

-513 KENNITVD
+513 EESDISVD
-521 LTADNYKEELDR
+521 LTADNYKEELER
-533 LAAEGSMDIKLRDS
+533 LTAEGSSVDAKLKDS
-547 LQEAKDTLADLEDF
+547 LKEAKDTLADLEDF
-561 REGIIEYT
+561 REGIIDYT
-569 DAVSEIADGSK
+569 DAVDEIADGSR
-580 ELRDGVREL
+580 ELRDGVQEL
-589 QEEADDMIEEYFTFD
+589 QDETDDMIEEYFTFD

-613 AEDNPRIDAAAGDVV
+613 AADNPRIDAAAGDVI
-628 INRFAGILAG
+628 INRFAGILSG

-681 LLNPMLISFLGGAV
+681 LLNPMLIAFLGGVV

-708 QMGDSIAYYSLPP
+708 QMDDSIAYYSLPP
-721 MQIVTPGYLLFYSL
+721 MRIVTPGYLLFYSL
-735 IMPPVTAAVV
+735 LMPPVTAAVV
-745 NYLVINKKLKRT
+745 NYLVINKKLKCT

-806 MFICLLILMLSIDCA
+806 MFICLLILIMSIDCA

-900 AAAQKFGVKVG
+900 AAAQKFGVKAG

-922 RDYAFTVKD
+922 RDYAFTVKN
-931 IVSFTSGLLILM
+931 V
-943 LSIDCAVLCI
+943 
-953 NFGNACLEET
+953 
-963 KYAYMYTYK
+963 
-972 YPTEDVPEGGT
+972 
-983 PAYVENLKKEA
+983 
-994 YGYNLDVTVLGID
+994 
-1007 DDNPYFPI
+1007 
-1015 ATADK
+1015 
-1020 KNEIVISSAAAQKFG
+1020 
-1035 VKVGDKLVLSD
+1035 
-1046 EVNERDYA
+1046 VN
-1054 FTVKDIVSFTSGV
+1054 FTSGV

-1077 ELFDQEDDYYNV
+1077 ELFDQDDDYYNV

-1107 SKDNVAESSQIFT
+1107 SKENVEESSQIFT

-1178 FYVILLGAVICVPL
+1178 FYVILLGALICVPL

-1247 PAEILKNRE
+1247 PAEVLKNRE

>member
-26 LVAMVMYMVVAIVG
+26 LVALVMYMVVAIVG
-40 ASETIMQGTEE
+40 AAETIMQGTKE
-51 SAAVHHREDGQF
+51 SGRIHHREDGQF

-69 TDSEVTQITDKGVTV
+69 TDDEIAQITEKGVTL
-84 QQDFSLDFHQGQA
+84 QRDFSLDFHLGQS
-97 TLRIYQAREKI
+97 TLRVYQARETV
-108 DLFAPEQGAELPM
+108 DLFVPSQGSEVPA

-135 ELGLGDTL
+135 ELGLGDSL
-143 TVGGRDFIVAG
+143 TVGGRDFIVTG
-154 IGSTPDYDATYEK
+154 IGSTPDYDAAYEK

-185 EDYEALKAGGQ
+185 EDYEALKAGGES
-196 NFRTEDYTYTYL
+196 FRTEDYTYTYL
-208 LNGAMTDQELKE
+208 LNDAMTDQELKE

-258 LDGVNELTDGVDEL
+258 LDGVNELADGVDEL
-272 AEHNTDLTD
+272 AEHNAELTD

-298 EDAGVE
+298 KDVGVE

-320 ADPHAYTAS
+320 ANPHAYTAS
-329 MQEDLQDIKKS
+329 MRQDLQDIKKS
-340 LDELQEFR
+340 LDELQEYK
-348 DGVKSYTD
+348 DGIKAYTD
-356 GVNAASAGG
+356 GVNAASDGSG
-365 GALVGGMSKITEN
+365 KLVVGMGQITAN
-378 SAALNQGAYG
+378 SDALNQGADA

-398 EQLKTQLE
+398 EQLQAQFSTSGF
-406 PYAAYGIT
+406 P
-414 FSGLTLDG
+414 FSGLTADG
-422 YGEQLDQMAAVFT
+422 YGKELDQMAATFI
-435 QKGASQ
+435 QMGASQ
-441 TAAQLAAVKGQLDKV
+441 VAEQLSAVKSQLDTV
-456 ARFRDGVKAYT
+456 AQFRDGVKAYT
-467 AGVGEAAG
+467 KGVGEASIG
-475 GSQQLFGGLSVL
+475 NQQLFCGLSTL
-487 YTASEP
+487 YTASE
-493 LVSGTDAVV
+493 VVVDGTDAVV
-502 DALMDMVEAQL
+502 DALIDMVEAQL
-513 KENNITVD
+513 KESDITVD
-521 LTADNYKEELDR
+521 LTSDNYKEELDR
-533 LAAEGSMDIKLRDS
+533 LMAEGSSVDVKLKDS
-547 LQEAKDTLADLEDF
+547 LNDAKDTLADLEDF
-561 REGIIEYT
+561 REGIIDYT
-569 DAVSEIADGSK
+569 DAVDEIADGSR
-580 ELRDGVREL
+580 ELRDGVQEL
-589 QEEADDMIEEYFTFD
+589 QDETDDMIEEYFAFD

-613 AEDNPRIDAAAGDVV
+613 AADNPRIDAAAGDVV

-681 LLNPMLISFLGGAV
+681 LLNPMLIAFLGGVV

-721 MQIVTPGYLLFYSL
+721 MRIVTPGYLLFYSL
-735 IMPPVTAAVV
+735 IMPPVTAVVV
-745 NYLVINKKLKRT
+745 NYLVINKKLKCT

-806 MFICLLILMLSIDCA
+806 MFICLLILM
-821 VLCINFGN
+821 
-829 ACLEETKY
+829 
-837 AYMYTYKYPTEDVP
+837 M
-851 EGGTPAYVENLKK
+851 
-864 EAYGYNLD
+864 
-872 VTVLGID
+872 
-879 DDNPY
+879 
-884 FPIATADKK
+884 
-893 NEIVISS
+893 
-900 AAAQKFGVKVG
+900 
-911 DKLVLSDEVNE
+911 
-922 RDYAFTVKD
+922 
-931 IVSFTSGLLILM
+931 
-943 LSIDCAVLCI
+943 SIDCAVLCI

-1067 YVFLDRDVMQ
+1067 YVFLDRDIMQ

-1107 SKDNVAESSQIFT
+1107 SKENVEESSQIFT

-1178 FYVILLGAVICVPL
+1178 FYVILLGALICVPL

-1247 PAEILKNRE
+1247 PAEVLKNRE

>member
-26 LVAMVMYMVVAIVG
+26 LVALVMYMVVAIVG
-40 ASETIMQGTEE
+40 AAETIMQGTKE
-51 SAAVHHREDGQF
+51 SGRIHHREDGQF

-69 TDSEVTQITDKGVTV
+69 TDDEIAQITEKGVTL
-84 QQDFSLDFHQGQA
+84 QRDFSLDFHLGQS
-97 TLRIYQAREKI
+97 TLRVYQARETV
-108 DLFAPEQGAELPM
+108 DLFVPSQGSELPA

-135 ELGLGDTL
+135 ELGLGDSL
-143 TVGGRDFIVAG
+143 TVGGRDFIVTG
-154 IGSTPDYDATYEK
+154 IGSTPDYDAAYEK

-174 SNLFGVGFVTA
+174 SNLFGVGFVTS
-185 EDYEALKAGGQ
+185 EDYEALKAGGES
-196 NFRTEDYTYTYL
+196 FRTEDYTYTYL
-208 LNGAMTDQELKE
+208 LNDAMTDQELKE

-258 LDGVNELTDGVDEL
+258 LDGVNELADGVDEL
-272 AEHNTDLTD
+272 AEHNAELTD

-298 EDAGVE
+298 KDAGVE

-320 ADPHAYTAS
+320 ANPHAYTAS
-329 MQEDLQDIKKS
+329 MRQDLQDIKKS
-340 LDELQEFR
+340 LDELQEYT
-348 DGVKSYTD
+348 DGIKAYTD
-356 GVNAASAGG
+356 GVNAASDGSG
-365 GALVGGMSKITEN
+365 KLVVGMGQITAN
-378 SAALNQGAYG
+378 SDALNQGADA

-398 EQLKTQLE
+398 EQLQAQFN
-406 PYAAYGIT
+406 AAGFP
-414 FSGLTLDG
+414 FSGLTADG
-422 YGEQLDQMAAVFT
+422 YGKELDQMAAMFT
-435 QKGASQ
+435 QMGASQ
-441 TAAQLAAVKGQLDKV
+441 VAAQLSAVKSQLDTV
-456 ARFRDGVKAYT
+456 AQFRDGVKAYT
-467 AGVGEAAG
+467 KGVGEASIG
-475 GSQQLFGGLSVL
+475 NQQLFGGLSTL
-487 YTASEP
+487 YTASE
-493 LVSGTDAVV
+493 VVVDGTDAVV
-502 DALMDMVEAQL
+502 DALIDMVEAQL
-513 KENNITVD
+513 KESDITVD
-521 LTADNYKEELDR
+521 LTADNYKEELER
-533 LAAEGSMDIKLRDS
+533 LTTEGSSVDAKLKDS
-547 LQEAKDTLADLEDF
+547 LKEAKDTLADLEDF
-561 REGIIEYT
+561 REGIIDYT
-569 DAVSEIADGSK
+569 DAVDEIADGSR
-580 ELRDGVREL
+580 ELRDGVQEL
-589 QEEADDMIEEYFTFD
+589 QDETDDMIEEYFTFD

-613 AEDNPRIDAAAGDVV
+613 AADNPRMDAAAGDVI

-681 LLNPMLISFLGGAV
+681 LLNPMLIAFLGGVV

-721 MQIVTPGYLLFYSL
+721 MRIVTPGYLLFYSL
-735 IMPPVTAAVV
+735 IMPPVTAVVV
-745 NYLVINKKLKRT
+745 NYLVINKKLKCT

-884 FPIATADKK
+884 FPIVTADKK

-911 DKLVLSDEVNE
+911 EKLVLSDEVNE
-922 RDYAFTVKD
+922 RDYAFTVKN
-931 IVSFTSGLLILM
+931 IV
-943 LSIDCAVLCI
+943 
-953 NFGNACLEET
+953 
-963 KYAYMYTYK
+963 
-972 YPTEDVPEGGT
+972 
-983 PAYVENLKKEA
+983 
-994 YGYNLDVTVLGID
+994 
-1007 DDNPYFPI
+1007 
-1015 ATADK
+1015 
-1020 KNEIVISSAAAQKFG
+1020 
-1035 VKVGDKLVLSD
+1035 
-1046 EVNERDYA
+1046 R
-1054 FTVKDIVSFTSGV
+1054 FTSGV
-1067 YVFLDRDVMQ
+1067 YVFLDRDIMQ

-1107 SKDNVAESSQIFT
+1107 SKENVEESSQIFT

-1178 FYVILLGAVICVPL
+1178 FYVILLGALICVPL

-1247 PAEILKNRE
+1247 PAEVLKNRE

>member
-26 LVAMVMYMVVAIVG
+26 LVALVMYMVVAIVG
-40 ASETIMQGTEE
+40 AAETIMQGTKE
-51 SAAVHHREDGQF
+51 SGRIHHREDGQF

-69 TDSEVTQITDKGVTV
+69 TDDEIAQITEKGVTL
-84 QQDFSLDFHQGQA
+84 QRDFSLDFHLGQS
-97 TLRIYQAREKI
+97 TLRVYRERETV
-108 DLFAPEQGAELPM
+108 DLFVPSQGSEVPA

-135 ELGLGDTL
+135 ELGLGDSL
-143 TVGGRDFIVAG
+143 TVGGRDFIVTG
-154 IGSTPDYDATYEK
+154 IGSTPDYDAAYEK

-185 EDYEALKAGGQ
+185 EDYEALKAGGE

-208 LNGAMTDQELKE
+208 LNDAMTDQELKE

-247 KNDIQDGIREL
+247 KNDLQDGIREL
-258 LDGVNELTDGVDEL
+258 LDGVNELADGVDEL
-272 AEHNTDLTD
+272 AEHNAELTD

-298 EDAGVE
+298 KDAGVE

-320 ADPHAYTAS
+320 ANPHAYTAS
-329 MQEDLQDIKKS
+329 MRQDLQDIKKS
-340 LDELQEFR
+340 LDELQEYK
-348 DGVKSYTD
+348 DGIKAYTE
-356 GVNAASAGG
+356 GVNAASDGSG
-365 GALVGGMSKITEN
+365 KLVVGMGQLTAN
-378 SAALNQGAYG
+378 SDALNQGADA

-398 EQLKTQLE
+398 EQLQAQFNTFGF
-406 PYAAYGIT
+406 P
-414 FSGLTLDG
+414 FSGLTTDG
-422 YGEQLDQMAAVFT
+422 YGKELDQMAVMFT
-435 QKGASQ
+435 QMGYSQ
-441 TAAQLAAVKGQLDKV
+441 VAAQLSTVKGQLDTV
-456 ARFRDGVKAYT
+456 SQFRDGVKAYT
-467 AGVGEAAG
+467 KGVGEASIG
-475 GSQQLFGGLSVL
+475 NQQLFGGLSTL
-487 YTASEP
+487 YTASE
-493 LVSGTDAVV
+493 VVVDGTDAVV
-502 DALMDMVEAQL
+502 DALIDMVEAQL
-513 KENNITVD
+513 KESDITVD
-521 LTADNYKEELDR
+521 LTADNYKEELER
-533 LAAEGSMDIKLRDS
+533 LTAEGSSVDAKLKDS
-547 LQEAKDTLADLEDF
+547 LKEAKDTLADLEDF
-561 REGIIEYT
+561 REGIIDYT
-569 DAVSEIADGSK
+569 DAVDEIADGSR
-580 ELRDGVREL
+580 ELRDGVQEL
-589 QEEADDMIEEYFTFD
+589 QDETDDMIEEYFTFD

-613 AEDNPRIDAAAGDVV
+613 AADNPRIDAAAGDVI

-681 LLNPMLISFLGGAV
+681 LLNPMLIAFLGGVV

-721 MQIVTPGYLLFYSL
+721 IRIVTPGYLLFYSL
-735 IMPPVTAAVV
+735 IMPPVTAVVV
-745 NYLVINKKLKRT
+745 NYLVINKKLKCT

-806 MFICLLILMLSIDCA
+806 MFICLLILMMSIDCA

-851 EGGTPAYVENLKK
+851 EGGIPAYVENLKK

-922 RDYAFTVKD
+922 RDYAFTVKN
-931 IVSFTSGLLILM
+931 IVH
-943 LSIDCAVLCI
+943 
-953 NFGNACLEET
+953 
-963 KYAYMYTYK
+963 
-972 YPTEDVPEGGT
+972 
-983 PAYVENLKKEA
+983 
-994 YGYNLDVTVLGID
+994 
-1007 DDNPYFPI
+1007 
-1015 ATADK
+1015 
-1020 KNEIVISSAAAQKFG
+1020 
-1035 VKVGDKLVLSD
+1035 
-1046 EVNERDYA
+1046 
-1054 FTVKDIVSFTSGV
+1054 FTSGV

-1089 VFADHA
+1089 VFADHV

-1107 SKDNVAESSQIFT
+1107 SKENVEESSQIFT

-1178 FYVILLGAVICVPL
+1178 FYVILLGALICVPL

-1247 PAEILKNRE
+1247 PAEVLKNRE

>member
-26 LVAMVMYMVVAIVG
+26 LVALVMYMVVAIVG
-40 ASETIMQGTEE
+40 AAETIMQGTKE
-51 SAAVHHREDGQF
+51 SGRIHHREDGQF

-69 TDSEVTQITDKGVTV
+69 TDDEIAQITEKGVTL
-84 QQDFSLDFHQGQA
+84 QRDFSLDFHLGQS
-97 TLRIYQAREKI
+97 TLRVYQARETV
-108 DLFAPEQGAELPM
+108 DLFVPSQGSEVPA

-135 ELGLGDTL
+135 ELGLGDSL
-143 TVGGRDFIVAG
+143 TVGGRDFIVTG
-154 IGSTPDYDATYEK
+154 IGSTPDYDAAYEK

-185 EDYEALKAGGQ
+185 EDYEALKAGGES
-196 NFRTEDYTYTYL
+196 FRTEDYTYTYL
-208 LNGAMTDQELKE
+208 LNDAMTDQELKE

-258 LDGVNELTDGVDEL
+258 LDGVNELADGVDEL
-272 AEHNTDLTD
+272 AEHNAELTD

-298 EDAGVE
+298 KDAGVE

-320 ADPHAYTAS
+320 ANPHAYTAS
-329 MQEDLQDIKKS
+329 MRQDLQDIKKS
-340 LDELQEFR
+340 LDELQEYK
-348 DGVKSYTD
+348 DGIQAYTD
-356 GVNAASAGG
+356 GVNAASDGSG
-365 GALVGGMSKITEN
+365 KLVVGMGQITAN
-378 SAALNQGAYG
+378 SDALNQGADA

-398 EQLKTQLE
+398 EQLQAQFNTFVF
-406 PYAAYGIT
+406 P
-414 FSGLTLDG
+414 FSGLTTDG
-422 YGEQLDQMAAVFT
+422 YGKELDQMAVMFT
-435 QKGASQ
+435 QMGYSQ
-441 TAAQLAAVKGQLDKV
+441 VAAQLSTVKGQLDTV
-456 ARFRDGVKAYT
+456 AKFRDGVKAYT
-467 AGVGEAAG
+467 KGVGEASIG
-475 GSQQLFGGLSVL
+475 NQQLFGGLSTL
-487 YTASEP
+487 YTASE
-493 LVSGTDAVV
+493 VVVDGTDAVV
-502 DALMDMVEAQL
+502 DALIDMVEAQL
-513 KENNITVD
+513 KESDITVD
-521 LTADNYKEELDR
+521 LTADNYKEELER
-533 LAAEGSMDIKLRDS
+533 LTTEGSSVDAKLKDS
-547 LQEAKDTLADLEDF
+547 LKEAKDTLADLEDF
-561 REGIIEYT
+561 REGIIDYT
-569 DAVSEIADGSK
+569 DAVDEIADGSR
-580 ELRDGVREL
+580 ELRDGVQEL
-589 QEEADDMIEEYFTFD
+589 QDETDDMIEEYFAFD

-613 AEDNPRIDAAAGDVV
+613 AADNPRIDAAAGDVV

-681 LLNPMLISFLGGAV
+681 LLNPMLIAFLGGVV

-708 QMGDSIAYYSLPP
+708 QMDDSIAYYSLPP
-721 MQIVTPGYLLFYSL
+721 MRIVTPGYLLFYSL
-735 IMPPVTAAVV
+735 IMPPVTAVVV
-745 NYLVINKKLKRT
+745 NYLVINKKLKCT

-806 MFICLLILMLSIDCA
+806 MFICLLILMMSIDCA

-851 EGGTPAYVENLKK
+851 EGGIPAYVENLKK

-884 FPIATADKK
+884 FPIVTADKK

-922 RDYAFTVKD
+922 RDYAFTVKN
-931 IVSFTSGLLILM
+931 IV
-943 LSIDCAVLCI
+943 
-953 NFGNACLEET
+953 N
-963 KYAYMYTYK
+963 
-972 YPTEDVPEGGT
+972 
-983 PAYVENLKKEA
+983 
-994 YGYNLDVTVLGID
+994 
-1007 DDNPYFPI
+1007 
-1015 ATADK
+1015 
-1020 KNEIVISSAAAQKFG
+1020 
-1035 VKVGDKLVLSD
+1035 
-1046 EVNERDYA
+1046 
-1054 FTVKDIVSFTSGV
+1054 FTSGV

-1107 SKDNVAESSQIFT
+1107 SKENVEESSQIFT

-1178 FYVILLGAVICVPL
+1178 FYVILLGALICVPL

-1247 PAEILKNRE
+1247 PAEVLKNRE

>member
-26 LVAMVMYMVVAIVG
+26 LVALVMYMVVAIVG
-40 ASETIMQGTEE
+40 AAETIMQGTKE
-51 SAAVHHREDGQF
+51 SGRIHHREDGQF

-69 TDSEVTQITDKGVTV
+69 TDDEIAQITEKGVTL
-84 QQDFSLDFHQGQA
+84 QRDFSLDFHLGQS
-97 TLRIYQAREKI
+97 TLRVYQARETV
-108 DLFAPEQGAELPM
+108 DLFVPSQGSEVPA

-143 TVGGRDFIVAG
+143 TVGGRDFIVTG
-154 IGSTPDYDATYEK
+154 IGSTPDYDAAYEK

-185 EDYEALKAGGQ
+185 EDYEALKAGGES
-196 NFRTEDYTYTYL
+196 FRTEDYTYTYL
-208 LNGAMTDQELKE
+208 LNDAMTDQELKE

-258 LDGVNELTDGVDEL
+258 LDGVNELADGVDEL
-272 AEHNTDLTD
+272 AEHNAELTD

-298 EDAGVE
+298 KDAGVE

-320 ADPHAYTAS
+320 ANPHAYTAS
-329 MQEDLQDIKKS
+329 MRQDLQDIKKS
-340 LDELQEFR
+340 LDELQEYT
-348 DGVKSYTD
+348 DGIKAYTD
-356 GVNAASAGG
+356 GVNAASDGSG
-365 GALVGGMSKITEN
+365 KLVVGMGQITAN
-378 SAALNQGAYG
+378 SDALNQGADA

-398 EQLKTQLE
+398 EQLQ
-406 PYAAYGIT
+406 AQFNT
-414 FSGLTLDG
+414 FGFPFSRLTTDG
-422 YGEQLDQMAAVFT
+422 YGKELDQMAVMFT
-435 QKGASQ
+435 QMGYSQ
-441 TAAQLAAVKGQLDKV
+441 VAAQLSTVKGQLDTV
-456 ARFRDGVKAYT
+456 AKFRDGVKAYT
-467 AGVGEAAG
+467 KGVVEASIG
-475 GSQQLFGGLSVL
+475 NQQLFCGLSTL
-487 YTASEP
+487 YTASET
-493 LVSGTDAVV
+493 VVDGTDAVV
-502 DALMDMVEAQL
+502 DALIDMVEAQL
-513 KENNITVD
+513 KESDITVD
-521 LTADNYKEELDR
+521 LTADNYREELER
-533 LAAEGSMDIKLRDS
+533 LTAEGSSVDVKLKDS
-547 LQEAKDTLADLEDF
+547 LKEAKDTLVDLEDF
-561 REGIIEYT
+561 REGIIDYT
-569 DAVSEIADGSK
+569 DAVDEIADGSR
-580 ELRDGVREL
+580 ELRDGVQEL
-589 QEEADDMIEEYFTFD
+589 QDETDDMIEEYFAFD

-613 AEDNPRIDAAAGDVV
+613 AADNPRMDAAAGDVI

-681 LLNPMLISFLGGAV
+681 LLNPMLIAFLGGVV

-721 MQIVTPGYLLFYSL
+721 MRIVTPGYLLFYSL
-735 IMPPVTAAVV
+735 IMPPVTAVVV
-745 NYLVINKKLKRT
+745 NYLVINKKLKCT

-884 FPIATADKK
+884 FPIVTADKK

-911 DKLVLSDEVNE
+911 EKLVLSDEVNE
-922 RDYAFTVKD
+922 RDYAFTVKN
-931 IVSFTSGLLILM
+931 IV
-943 LSIDCAVLCI
+943 
-953 NFGNACLEET
+953 
-963 KYAYMYTYK
+963 
-972 YPTEDVPEGGT
+972 
-983 PAYVENLKKEA
+983 
-994 YGYNLDVTVLGID
+994 
-1007 DDNPYFPI
+1007 
-1015 ATADK
+1015 
-1020 KNEIVISSAAAQKFG
+1020 
-1035 VKVGDKLVLSD
+1035 
-1046 EVNERDYA
+1046 R
-1054 FTVKDIVSFTSGV
+1054 FTSGV
-1067 YVFLDRDVMQ
+1067 YVFLDRDIMQ

-1107 SKDNVAESSQIFT
+1107 SKENVEESSQIFT

-1178 FYVILLGAVICVPL
+1178 FYVILLGALICVPL

-1225 GGILLC
+1225 GGIWLC

-1247 PAEILKNRE
+1247 PAEVLKNRE

>member
-1 MQRILSKRVL
+1 MRSGFRRRNWRICRMQRILSKRVL

-26 LVAMVMYMVVAIVG
+26 LVALVMYMVVAIVG
-40 ASETIMQGTEE
+40 AAETIMQGTKE
-51 SAAVHHREDGQF
+51 SGRIHHREDGQF

-69 TDSEVTQITDKGVTV
+69 TDDEIAQITEKGVTL
-84 QQDFSLDFHQGQA
+84 QRDFSLDFHLGQS
-97 TLRIYQAREKI
+97 TLRVYQARETV
-108 DLFAPEQGAELPM
+108 DLFVPSQGSEVPA

-135 ELGLGDTL
+135 ELGLGDSL
-143 TVGGRDFIVAG
+143 TVGGRDFIVTG
-154 IGSTPDYDATYEK
+154 IGSTPDYDAAYEK

-185 EDYEALKAGGQ
+185 EDYEALKAGGES
-196 NFRTEDYTYTYL
+196 FRTEDYTYTYL
-208 LNGAMTDQELKE
+208 LNDAMTDQELKE

-258 LDGVNELTDGVDEL
+258 LDGVNELADGVDEL
-272 AEHNTDLTD
+272 AEHNAELTD

-298 EDAGVE
+298 KDAGVE

-320 ADPHAYTAS
+320 ANPHAYTAS
-329 MQEDLQDIKKS
+329 IRQDLQEAKKS
-340 LDELQEFR
+340 LEALQEYK
-348 DGVKSYTD
+348 DGIKAYTD
-356 GVNAASAGG
+356 GVNAASDGSG
-365 GALVGGMSKITEN
+365 KLVVGMGQITAN
-378 SAALNQGAYG
+378 SDALNQGADA

-398 EQLKTQLE
+398 EQLQAQFNTFGF
-406 PYAAYGIT
+406 P
-414 FSGLTLDG
+414 FSGLTTDG
-422 YGEQLDQMAAVFT
+422 YGKELDQMAVMFT
-435 QKGASQ
+435 QMGYSQ
-441 TAAQLAAVKGQLDKV
+441 VAAQLSTVKGQLDTV
-456 ARFRDGVKAYT
+456 AKFRDGVKAYT
-467 AGVGEAAG
+467 KGVGEASIG
-475 GSQQLFGGLSVL
+475 NQQLFGGLSTL
-487 YTASEP
+487 YTASE
-493 LVSGTDAVV
+493 VVVDGTDAVV
-502 DALMDMVEAQL
+502 DALIDMVEAQL
-513 KENNITVD
+513 KESDITVD
-521 LTADNYKEELDR
+521 LTADNYKEELER
-533 LAAEGSMDIKLRDS
+533 LTTEGSSVDAKLKDS
-547 LQEAKDTLADLEDF
+547 LKEAKDTLADLEDF
-561 REGIIEYT
+561 REGIIDYT
-569 DAVSEIADGSK
+569 DAVDEIADGSR
-580 ELRDGVREL
+580 ELRDGVQEL
-589 QEEADDMIEEYFTFD
+589 QDETDDMIEEYFTFD

-613 AEDNPRIDAAAGDVV
+613 AADNPRIDAAAGDVI

-681 LLNPMLISFLGGAV
+681 LLNPMLIAFLGGVV

-721 MQIVTPGYLLFYSL
+721 MRIVTPGYLLFYSL
-735 IMPPVTAAVV
+735 IMPPVTAVVV
-745 NYLVINKKLKRT
+745 NYLVINKKLKCT

-806 MFICLLILMLSIDCA
+806 MFICLLILM
-821 VLCINFGN
+821 
-829 ACLEETKY
+829 
-837 AYMYTYKYPTEDVP
+837 M
-851 EGGTPAYVENLKK
+851 
-864 EAYGYNLD
+864 
-872 VTVLGID
+872 
-879 DDNPY
+879 
-884 FPIATADKK
+884 
-893 NEIVISS
+893 
-900 AAAQKFGVKVG
+900 
-911 DKLVLSDEVNE
+911 
-922 RDYAFTVKD
+922 
-931 IVSFTSGLLILM
+931 
-943 LSIDCAVLCI
+943 SIDCAVLCI

-1067 YVFLDRDVMQ
+1067 YVFLDRDIMQ

-1107 SKDNVAESSQIFT
+1107 SKENVEESSQIFT

-1178 FYVILLGAVICVPL
+1178 FYVILLGALICVPL

-1247 PAEILKNRE
+1247 PAEVLKNRE

>member
-40 ASETIMQGTEE
+40 AAETIMQGTEE
-51 SAAVHHREDGQF
+51 SAAAHHREDGQF

-69 TDSEVTQITDKGVTV
+69 TDSEITQITDKGVTV
-84 QQDFSLDFHQGQA
+84 QQDFSLDFHQDQA
-97 TLRIYQAREKI
+97 TLRIYQAREKV
-108 DLFAPEQGAELPM
+108 DLFAPAQGAELLM

-272 AEHNTDLTD
+272 AEHNTELTD

-304 VTLTSS
+304 VMLTSS

-320 ADPHAYTAS
+320 ADPHAYTAF
-329 MQEDLQDIKKS
+329 MRQDLQNIKKS

-365 GALVGGMSKITEN
+365 GTLVGGMSKITEN
-378 SAALNQGAYG
+378 SAALNQGADG

-398 EQLKTQLE
+398 EQLKAQLE

-414 FSGLTLDG
+414 FSGLTADG

-435 QKGASQ
+435 QMGASQ
-441 TAAQLAAVKGQLDKV
+441 AAAQLAAVKGQLDTAV
-456 ARFRDGVKAYT
+456 QFRDGVKAYT

-533 LAAEGSMDIKLRDS
+533 LAAEGSSMDIKLRDS
-547 LQEAKDTLADLEDF
+547 LQEAKDTLVDLEDF

-604 IDNLTQFLI
+604 IDKLTQFLI

-806 MFICLLILMLSIDCA
+806 MFICLLILMMSIDCA

-829 ACLEETKY
+829 ACLKETKY
-837 AYMYTYKYPTEDVP
+837 AYMYTYKYPT
-851 EGGTPAYVENLKK
+851 
-864 EAYGYNLD
+864 
-872 VTVLGID
+872 
-879 DDNPY
+879 
-884 FPIATADKK
+884 
-893 NEIVISS
+893 
-900 AAAQKFGVKVG
+900 
-911 DKLVLSDEVNE
+911 
-922 RDYAFTVKD
+922 
-931 IVSFTSGLLILM
+931 
-943 LSIDCAVLCI
+943 
-953 NFGNACLEET
+953 
-963 KYAYMYTYK
+963 
-972 YPTEDVPEGGT
+972 
-983 PAYVENLKKEA
+983 
-994 YGYNLDVTVLGID
+994 
-1007 DDNPYFPI
+1007 
-1015 ATADK
+1015 
-1020 KNEIVISSAAAQKFG
+1020 
-1035 VKVGDKLVLSD
+1035 
-1046 EVNERDYA
+1046 
-1054 FTVKDIVSFTSGV
+1054 
-1067 YVFLDRDVMQ
+1067 
-1077 ELFDQEDDYYNV
+1077 
-1089 VFADHA
+1089 
-1095 LDIDNGRLYATV
+1095 
-1107 SKDNVAESSQIFT
+1107 
-1120 DMMGP
+1120 
-1125 MVVMLVAISALI
+1125 
-1137 FMIVMY
+1137 
-1143 LMMKVMID
+1143 
-1151 RSAFSISLMK
+1151 
-1161 VFGYRRREI
+1161 
-1170 RRLYLDGN
+1170 
-1178 FYVILLGAVICVPL
+1178 
-1192 AKWSMDLVY
+1192 
-1201 PYCIANVAIGMD
+1201 
-1213 LKFTPQIYIMIY
+1213 
-1225 GGILLC
+1225 
-1231 YMVINFLLVG
+1231 
-1241 RLNKLV
+1241 
-1247 PAEILKNRE
+1247 

>member
-1 MQRILSKRVL
+1 MRSGFRRQNWRICRMQRILSKRVL

-26 LVAMVMYMVVAIVG
+26 LVALVMYMVVAIVG
-40 ASETIMQGTEE
+40 AAETIMQGTKE
-51 SAAVHHREDGQF
+51 SGRIHHREDGQF

-69 TDSEVTQITDKGVTV
+69 TDDKITQITEKGVTL
-84 QQDFSLDFHQGQA
+84 QRDFSMDFHLGQS
-97 TLRIYQAREKI
+97 TLRVYQARETV
-108 DLFAPEQGAELPM
+108 DLFVPSQGSEVPA

-135 ELGLGDTL
+135 ELGLGDSL
-143 TVGGRDFIVAG
+143 TVGGRDFIVTG
-154 IGSTPDYDATYEK
+154 IGSTPDYDAAYEK

-185 EDYEALKAGGQ
+185 EDYEALKAGGE

-208 LNGAMTDQELKE
+208 LNDAMTDQELKE

-258 LDGVNELTDGVDEL
+258 LDGVNELADGVDEL
-272 AEHNTDLTD
+272 AEHNTELTD

-298 EDAGVE
+298 KEAGVE

-320 ADPHAYTAS
+320 ANPHAYTAS
-329 MQEDLQDIKKS
+329 MRQDLQDIKKS
-340 LDELQEFR
+340 LEELQEYK
-348 DGVKSYTD
+348 DGIKAYTD
-356 GVNAASAGG
+356 GVNAASDGSG
-365 GALVGGMSKITEN
+365 KLVVGMGQITVN
-378 SAALNQGAYG
+378 SDALNQGADA

-398 EQLKTQLE
+398 EQLQAQFHTS
-406 PYAAYGIT
+406 GFT
-414 FSGLTLDG
+414 FSGLTADG
-422 YGEQLDQMAAVFT
+422 YGKELDQMAAMFT
-435 QKGASQ
+435 QRGAPQ
-441 TAAQLAAVKGQLDKV
+441 VAAQLSTVKGQLDTV
-456 ARFRDGVKAYT
+456 AKFRDGVKAYT
-467 AGVGEAAG
+467 KGVGEASIG
-475 GSQQLFGGLSVL
+475 NQQLFCGLSTL

-513 KENNITVD
+513 EESDISVD
-521 LTADNYKEELDR
+521 LTADNYKEELER
-533 LAAEGSMDIKLRDS
+533 LTAGGSSVDAKLKDS
-547 LQEAKDTLADLEDF
+547 LKDAKDTLADLEDF
-561 REGIIEYT
+561 REGIIDYT
-569 DAVSEIADGSK
+569 DAVDEIADGSR
-580 ELRDGVREL
+580 ELRDGVQEL
-589 QEEADDMIEEYFTFD
+589 QDETDDMIEEYFTFD

-613 AEDNPRIDAAAGDVV
+613 AADNPRIDAAAGDVI

-681 LLNPMLISFLGGAV
+681 LLNPMLIAFLGGVV

-721 MQIVTPGYLLFYSL
+721 MRIVTPGYLLFYSL
-735 IMPPVTAAVV
+735 IMPPATAAVV
-745 NYLVINKKLKRT
+745 NYLVINKKLNRT

-806 MFICLLILMLSIDCA
+806 MFICLLILMMSIDCA

-837 AYMYTYKYPTEDVP
+837 AYMYTYKYPTENVP
-851 EGGTPAYVENLKK
+851 EGGIPAYVENLKK

-884 FPIATADKK
+884 FPIVTADKK

-922 RDYAFTVKD
+922 RDYAFTVKN
-931 IVSFTSGLLILM
+931 IV
-943 LSIDCAVLCI
+943 
-953 NFGNACLEET
+953 N
-963 KYAYMYTYK
+963 
-972 YPTEDVPEGGT
+972 
-983 PAYVENLKKEA
+983 
-994 YGYNLDVTVLGID
+994 
-1007 DDNPYFPI
+1007 
-1015 ATADK
+1015 
-1020 KNEIVISSAAAQKFG
+1020 
-1035 VKVGDKLVLSD
+1035 
-1046 EVNERDYA
+1046 
-1054 FTVKDIVSFTSGV
+1054 FTSGV

-1107 SKDNVAESSQIFT
+1107 TKENVEESSQIFT

-1125 MVVMLVAISALI
+1125 MVIMLVAISALI

-1178 FYVILLGAVICVPL
+1178 FYVILLGALICVPL

-1247 PAEILKNRE
+1247 PAEVLKNRE

>member
-1 MQRILSKRVL
+1 MRSGFRRQNWRICRMQRILSKRVL
-11 RDIRENLLRYLALFF
+11 RDIRGNLLRYLALFF
-26 LVAMVMYMVVAIVG
+26 LVALVMYMVVAIVG
-40 ASETIMQGTEE
+40 AAETIMQGTKE
-51 SAAVHHREDGQF
+51 SGRIHHREDGQF

-69 TDSEVTQITDKGVTV
+69 TDDEIAQITEKGVTL
-84 QQDFSLDFHQGQA
+84 QRDFSLDFHLGQS
-97 TLRIYQAREKI
+97 TLRVYRARETV
-108 DLFAPEQGAELPM
+108 DLFVPSQGSKVPA

-143 TVGGRDFIVAG
+143 TVGGRDFTVTG
-154 IGSTPDYDATYEK
+154 IGSTPDYDAAYEK

-185 EDYEALKAGGQ
+185 EDYEALKVGGE

-208 LNGAMTDQELKE
+208 LNDAMTDQELKE

-258 LDGVNELTDGVDEL
+258 LDGVNELADGVDEL
-272 AEHNTDLTD
+272 AEHNAELTD

-298 EDAGVE
+298 KDAGVE

-320 ADPHAYTAS
+320 ANPHAYTAS
-329 MQEDLQDIKKS
+329 MRQDLQDIKKS
-340 LDELQEFR
+340 LDELQEYT
-348 DGVKSYTD
+348 DGIKAYTD
-356 GVNAASAGG
+356 GVNAASDGSG
-365 GALVGGMSKITEN
+365 KLVVGMGQITAN
-378 SAALNQGAYG
+378 SDALNQGADA

-398 EQLKTQLE
+398 EQLQAQFRTSGFPFL
-406 PYAAYGIT
+406 
-414 FSGLTLDG
+414 GLTTDG
-422 YGEQLDQMAAVFT
+422 YGKELDQMATTFT
-435 QKGASQ
+435 QMGDSQ
-441 TAAQLAAVKGQLDKV
+441 VAAQLSAVKSQLDTV
-456 ARFRDGVKAYT
+456 AQFRDGVKAYT
-467 AGVGEAAG
+467 KGVGEASIG
-475 GSQQLFGGLSVL
+475 NQQLFCGLSTL
-487 YTASEP
+487 YTASE
-493 LVSGTDAVV
+493 VVVDGTDAVV
-502 DALMDMVEAQL
+502 DALIDMVEAQL
-513 KENNITVD
+513 KESDITVD
-521 LTADNYKEELDR
+521 LTADNYKEELER
-533 LAAEGSMDIKLRDS
+533 LTAEGSSVDAKLKDS
-547 LQEAKDTLADLEDF
+547 LKDAKDTLADLEDF
-561 REGIIEYT
+561 REGIIDYT
-569 DAVSEIADGSK
+569 DAVDEIADGSR
-580 ELRDGVREL
+580 ELRDGVQEL
-589 QEEADDMIEEYFTFD
+589 QDETDDMIEEYFTFD

-613 AEDNPRIDAAAGDVV
+613 AADNPRMDAAAGDVI

-695 GCILGFSKYGTGW
+695 GCILGFSEYGTGW

-721 MQIVTPGYLLFYSL
+721 MRIVTPGYLLFYSL

-745 NYLVINKKLKRT
+745 NYLVINKKLKCT

-837 AYMYTYKYPTEDVP
+837 AYMYTYKYPTENVP
-851 EGGTPAYVENLKK
+851 EGGIPAYVENLKK

-884 FPIATADKK
+884 FPIVTADKK

-922 RDYAFTVKD
+922 RDYAFTVKN
-931 IVSFTSGLLILM
+931 IV
-943 LSIDCAVLCI
+943 
-953 NFGNACLEET
+953 N
-963 KYAYMYTYK
+963 
-972 YPTEDVPEGGT
+972 
-983 PAYVENLKKEA
+983 
-994 YGYNLDVTVLGID
+994 
-1007 DDNPYFPI
+1007 
-1015 ATADK
+1015 
-1020 KNEIVISSAAAQKFG
+1020 
-1035 VKVGDKLVLSD
+1035 
-1046 EVNERDYA
+1046 
-1054 FTVKDIVSFTSGV
+1054 FTSGV

-1107 SKDNVAESSQIFT
+1107 TKENVEESSQIFT

-1125 MVVMLVAISALI
+1125 MVIMLVAISALI

-1178 FYVILLGAVICVPL
+1178 FYVILLGALICVPL

-1225 GGILLC
+1225 GGIWLC

-1247 PAEILKNRE
+1247 PAEVLKNRE

>member
-26 LVAMVMYMVVAIVG
+26 LVALVMYMVVAIVG
-40 ASETIMQGTEE
+40 AAETIMQGTKE
-51 SAAVHHREDGQF
+51 SGRIHHREDGQF

-69 TDSEVTQITDKGVTV
+69 TDDEIAQITEKGVTL
-84 QQDFSLDFHQGQA
+84 QRDFSLDFHLGQS
-97 TLRIYQAREKI
+97 TLRVYRERETV
-108 DLFAPEQGAELPM
+108 DLFVPSQGSEVPA

-135 ELGLGDTL
+135 ELGLGDSL
-143 TVGGRDFIVAG
+143 TVGGRDFIVTG
-154 IGSTPDYDATYEK
+154 IGSTPDYDAAYEK

-185 EDYEALKAGGQ
+185 EDYEALKAGGE

-208 LNGAMTDQELKE
+208 LNDAMTDQELKE

-247 KNDIQDGIREL
+247 KNDLQDGIREL
-258 LDGVNELTDGVDEL
+258 LDGVNELADGVDEL
-272 AEHNTDLTD
+272 AEHNAELTD

-298 EDAGVE
+298 KDAGVE
-304 VTLTSS
+304 VRLTSS

-320 ADPHAYTAS
+320 ANPHAYTAS
-329 MQEDLQDIKKS
+329 MRQDLQDIKKS
-340 LDELQEFR
+340 LDELQEYK
-348 DGVKSYTD
+348 DGIKAYTE
-356 GVNAASAGG
+356 GVNAASDGSG
-365 GALVGGMSKITEN
+365 KLVVGMGQITAN
-378 SAALNQGAYG
+378 SDALNQGADA
-388 IFNAILGMVN
+388 IFNAILGLVN
-398 EQLKTQLE
+398 EQLQTQLS
-406 PYAAYGIT
+406 AAGVT
-414 FSGLTLDG
+414 FSGLTADG
-422 YGEQLDQMAAVFT
+422 YGKELDQMAATFT
-435 QKGASQ
+435 QMGAPQ
-441 TAAQLAAVKGQLDKV
+441 VAAQLSTVKSQLDTV
-456 ARFRDGVKAYT
+456 AQFRDGVKAYT
-467 AGVGEAAG
+467 KGVGEASIG
-475 GSQQLFGGLSVL
+475 NQQLFCGLSTL
-487 YTASEP
+487 YTASES

-513 KENNITVD
+513 EESDISVD
-521 LTADNYKEELDR
+521 LTADNYKEELER
-533 LAAEGSMDIKLRDS
+533 LTAEGSSVDAKLKDS
-547 LQEAKDTLADLEDF
+547 LKEAKDTLADLEDF
-561 REGIIEYT
+561 REGIIDYT
-569 DAVSEIADGSK
+569 DAVDEIADGSR
-580 ELRDGVREL
+580 ELRDGVQEL
-589 QEEADDMIEEYFTFD
+589 QDETDDMIEEYFTFD

-613 AEDNPRIDAAAGDVV
+613 AADNPRMDAAAGDVI

-681 LLNPMLISFLGGAV
+681 LLNPMLIAFLGGVV

-721 MQIVTPGYLLFYSL
+721 MRIVTPGYLLFYSL
-735 IMPPVTAAVV
+735 IMPPVTAVVV
-745 NYLVINKKLKRT
+745 NYLVINKKLKCT

-777 NLGNMKFLL
+777 NLGDMKFLL

-806 MFICLLILMLSIDCA
+806 MFICLLILMMSIDCA

-879 DDNPY
+879 DGNPY
-884 FPIATADKK
+884 FPI
-893 NEIVISS
+893 V
-900 AAAQKFGVKVG
+900 
-911 DKLVLSDEVNE
+911 
-922 RDYAFTVKD
+922 
-931 IVSFTSGLLILM
+931 
-943 LSIDCAVLCI
+943 
-953 NFGNACLEET
+953 
-963 KYAYMYTYK
+963 
-972 YPTEDVPEGGT
+972 
-983 PAYVENLKKEA
+983 
-994 YGYNLDVTVLGID
+994 
-1007 DDNPYFPI
+1007 
-1015 ATADK
+1015 TADK

-1067 YVFLDRDVMQ
+1067 YVFLDRDIMQ

-1107 SKDNVAESSQIFT
+1107 SKENVEESSQIFT

-1125 MVVMLVAISALI
+1125 MVVMLVAISVLI

-1178 FYVILLGAVICVPL
+1178 FYVILLGALICVPL

-1231 YMVINFLLVG
+1231 YIVINFLLVG

-1247 PAEILKNRE
+1247 PAEVLKNRE

>member
-233 DTYFLEMLADAEET
+233 DIYFLEMLADAEET

-398 EQLKTQLE
+398 EQLKAQLE

-441 TAAQLAAVKGQLDKV
+441 TAAQLAAVKGQLDTV
-456 ARFRDGVKAYT
+456 AQFRDGVKAYT

-533 LAAEGSMDIKLRDS
+533 LAAEGSSMDIKLRDS

-757 ALSLLRNEQTAG
+757 ALSLLRNEQPAG
-769 KAGRIQNM
+769 KAGRVQNM

-806 MFICLLILMLSIDCA
+806 MFICLLILMLSATFTGMVTTHYEEAFVSLPLLVSFMPMLMDTAGNCGNQISTLMVRGLALGEVEPADFVRVLGKELRVSAIVGA
-821 VLCINFGN
+821 VLGVVNGLRIY
-829 ACLEETKY
+829 L
-837 AYMYTYKYPTEDVP
+837 MYTFLFPGQYANVM
-851 EGGTPAYVENLKK
+851 
-864 EAYGYNLD
+864 GY
-872 VTVLGID
+872 
-879 DDNPY
+879 
-884 FPIATADKK
+884 A
-893 NEIVISS
+893 IVVSVSLFFSVIL
-900 AAAQKFGVKVG
+900 A
-911 DKLVLSDEVNE
+911 KLVGGMLPLAAKKLGADP
-922 RDYAFTVKD
+922 AIMATPFITT
-931 IVSFTSGLLILM
+931 IVDACSLIL
-943 LSIDCAVLCI
+943 
-953 NFGNACLEET
+953 
-963 KYAYMYTYK
+963 
-972 YPTEDVPEGGT
+972 
-983 PAYVENLKKEA
+983 
-994 YGYNLDVTVLGID
+994 
-1007 DDNPYFPI
+1007 YFQI
-1015 ATADK
+1015 A
-1020 KNEIVISSAAAQKFG
+1020 Q
-1035 VKVGDKLVLSD
+1035 LVFR
-1046 EVNERDYA
+1046 N
-1054 FTVKDIVSFTSGV
+1054 
-1067 YVFLDRDVMQ
+1067 
-1077 ELFDQEDDYYNV
+1077 
-1089 VFADHA
+1089 
-1095 LDIDNGRLYATV
+1095 
-1107 SKDNVAESSQIFT
+1107 
-1120 DMMGP
+1120 MM
-1125 MVVMLVAISALI
+1125 
-1137 FMIVMY
+1137 
-1143 LMMKVMID
+1143 
-1151 RSAFSISLMK
+1151 
-1161 VFGYRRREI
+1161 
-1170 RRLYLDGN
+1170 
-1178 FYVILLGAVICVPL
+1178 
-1192 AKWSMDLVY
+1192 
-1201 PYCIANVAIGMD
+1201 
-1213 LKFTPQIYIMIY
+1213 
-1225 GGILLC
+1225 
-1231 YMVINFLLVG
+1231 
-1241 RLNKLV
+1241 
-1247 PAEILKNRE
+1247 

>member
-26 LVAMVMYMVVAIVG
+26 LVALVMYMVVAIVG
-40 ASETIMQGTEE
+40 AAETIMQGTKE
-51 SAAVHHREDGQF
+51 SGRLHHREDGQF

-69 TDSEVTQITDKGVTV
+69 TDGEIAQITEKGVTL
-84 QQDFSLDFHQGQA
+84 QRDFSMDFHLGQS
-97 TLRIYQAREKI
+97 TLRVYQARENV
-108 DLFAPEQGAELPM
+108 DLFVSSQGSEVPA

-143 TVGGRDFIVAG
+143 TVGGRDFTVTG
-154 IGSTPDYDATYEK
+154 IGSTPDYDAAYEK

-185 EDYEALKAGGQ
+185 QDYEALKAGGE

-208 LNGAMTDQELKE
+208 LNDAMTDQELKDM
-220 LLQSFELDRSKVT
+220 LQSFELDRSKVT

-247 KNDIQDGIREL
+247 KNDIQDGIQEL
-258 LDGVNELTDGVDEL
+258 LDGVNELADGVDEL
-272 AEHNTDLTD
+272 AEHNAELTD

-298 EDAGVE
+298 KDAGVE

-310 NYEQQLNTMI
+310 NYEQQLSTMI
-320 ADPHAYTAS
+320 ANPHAYTAS
-329 MQEDLQDIKKS
+329 IRQDLQEAKKS
-340 LDELQEFR
+340 LEALQEYK
-348 DGVKSYTD
+348 DGIKAYTD
-356 GVNAASAGG
+356 GVNAASDGSG
-365 GALVGGMSKITEN
+365 KLVVGMGQITAN
-378 SAALNQGAYG
+378 SDALNQGADA

-398 EQLKTQLE
+398 EQLQAQLS
-406 PYAAYGIT
+406 T
-414 FSGLTLDG
+414 VKS
-422 YGEQLDQMAAVFT
+422 QLDTV
-435 QKGASQ
+435 
-441 TAAQLAAVKGQLDKV
+441 AQ
-456 ARFRDGVKAYT
+456 FRDGVKTYT
-467 AGVGEAAG
+467 KGVGEASI
-475 GSQQLFGGLSVL
+475 GSQQLFCGLSTL
-487 YTASEP
+487 YTASET
-493 LVSGTDAVV
+493 VVDGTDAVV
-502 DALMDMVEAQL
+502 DALIDMVEAQL
-513 KENNITVD
+513 KESDITVD
-521 LTADNYKEELDR
+521 LTSDNYKEELDR
-533 LAAEGSMDIKLRDS
+533 LMAEGSSVDVKLKDS
-547 LQEAKDTLADLEDF
+547 LNDAKDTLADLEDF
-561 REGIIEYT
+561 REGIIDYT
-569 DAVSEIADGSK
+569 DAVDEIADGSR
-580 ELRDGVREL
+580 ELRDGVQEL
-589 QEEADDMIEEYFTFD
+589 QDETDDMIEEYFAFD

-613 AEDNPRIDAAAGDVV
+613 AADNPRMDAAAGDVV

-681 LLNPMLISFLGGAV
+681 LLNPLLISFLGGAV
-695 GCILGFSKYGTGW
+695 GCILGFSEYGTGW

-721 MQIVTPGYLLFYSL
+721 MRIVTPGYLLFYSL

-745 NYLVINKKLKRT
+745 NYLVINKKLKCT

-806 MFICLLILMLSIDCA
+806 MFICLLILMMSIDCA

-851 EGGTPAYVENLKK
+851 DGGTPAYVENLKK

-879 DDNPY
+879 DGNPY
-884 FPIATADKK
+884 FPIVTADKK

-922 RDYAFTVKD
+922 RDYAFTVKN
-931 IVSFTSGLLILM
+931 IV
-943 LSIDCAVLCI
+943 
-953 NFGNACLEET
+953 N
-963 KYAYMYTYK
+963 
-972 YPTEDVPEGGT
+972 
-983 PAYVENLKKEA
+983 
-994 YGYNLDVTVLGID
+994 
-1007 DDNPYFPI
+1007 
-1015 ATADK
+1015 
-1020 KNEIVISSAAAQKFG
+1020 
-1035 VKVGDKLVLSD
+1035 
-1046 EVNERDYA
+1046 
-1054 FTVKDIVSFTSGV
+1054 FTSGV

-1107 SKDNVAESSQIFT
+1107 SKENVEESSQIFT

-1178 FYVILLGAVICVPL
+1178 FYVILLGALICVPL

-1225 GGILLC
+1225 GGIWLC
-1231 YMVINFLLVG
+1231 YIVINFLLVG

-1247 PAEILKNRE
+1247 PAEVLKNRE